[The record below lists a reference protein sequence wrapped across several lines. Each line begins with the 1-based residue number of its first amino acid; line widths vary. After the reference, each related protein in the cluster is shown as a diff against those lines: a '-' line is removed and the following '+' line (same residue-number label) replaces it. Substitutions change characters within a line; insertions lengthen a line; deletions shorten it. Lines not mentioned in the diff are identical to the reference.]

1 MKMNTHLNIEDV
13 AGSIVVPVWCGSER
27 GTAFFISPTKL
38 LTAFH
43 VVAEYVADDSDI
55 FISVNGITTECT
67 CEELA
72 KGKDIAILNCV
83 DYTNECTSLQLLASD
98 CRKGQVLSIVGYPE
112 ELGNGIDAFS
122 FSVMSVRS
130 VPSIPNQFD
139 IVVRRIDTLALSTY
153 MGMSGSPVINDF
165 GSVVGVV
172 TDELY
177 NSLGYTSIHSVMDN
191 LTEKG
196 IKFEANADLQD
207 TSDFG
212 LGTCFKHILKA
223 QEQAGSR
230 FSRDLQVDDED
241 TEKTISWFAGIGFDE
256 DLDRIVSD
264 FKNFSEKIR
273 AEKKKLEIEKF
284 RKKHFEKLIITKE
297 FIDEFYKLKNLRDN
311 HDTDF
316 SMHLFTAKEREQISG
331 IIFKARQYLDNLDFL
346 GKKGL
351 AVIGEAGCGKTFTL
365 CKVSEK
371 LCKKENVY
379 LFFGTDFSGNEMPL
393 DTILRKL
400 KWKQPNSFDLLNDK
414 MQKEEKYAIL
424 VIDAINEGAGM
435 YFWQEKLP
443 ILFKQLGKWN
453 RIKIIVSIRKQ
464 AGLTDV
470 WNKTIEGF
478 ERLSI
483 PGFKKDVRAAVTKF
497 FKYYDIDRDFDDF
510 NQIQAFSNP
519 LFLKIFC
526 EVYNESCYNELES
539 PDIIKIYNSYIYKRN
554 HSVSVGADVDP
565 RMNYT
570 KCLLDKIA
578 YYSLWNL
585 QCGDVSREKVKSYSY
600 HLCPYRMWSND
611 LLNNTLKANL
621 LMEYKTYDGKEWIT
635 FEYDSMG
642 DYLKANVLLKHKDD
656 DYSKLKFMCRL
667 IDFTHTEY
675 QTFID
680 STKIFNFI
688 KAFLS
693 IWNPPVRLWHQK
705 DIINGKLTRLF
716 IESLAYRNVS
726 NDHMKTDGT
735 IMKEILDTHPDFLQP
750 NVFINLLKNHNESV
764 IREFH
769 GKLLSM
775 RMSERD
781 TIWSAS
787 ANSFYYIDDELKRLW
802 NNNGINKKSLLVF
815 EVWLLSASY
824 PSVRFPA
831 LRHIVNQ
838 LEEIDSVDSVLYLID
853 AFKEVNDPYVLQ
865 GLYAAIYGYIVRIR
879 NSNLTISKKI
889 VELLY
894 SPHGLAPNDFVIRHW
909 TLKILEWQWH
919 LSSDNTYWTAAQP
932 PYNVPNSNPY
942 ENIPNENIPENF
954 FGTNHG
960 ADSLHRSLFV
970 WDFYRYIMG
979 GNTSDD
985 LDKFIGKDEK
995 HISIKDTAKA
1005 IALLIKN
1012 KYGWNEA
1019 LDEYDSN
1026 VPYESSHFH
1035 RTERIGK
1042 KYQWI
1047 GLSEVYAYLLNTCKL
1062 CRDRWSQK
1070 KDFRAVNYPWLVS
1083 NRIYLDPSLRE
1094 NDTLDDVVKDLFD
1107 EYPKDSTMEQSM
1119 KSWIDDEKC
1128 MPPFSP
1134 IQVDRDGGE
1143 WVVLQGYDTRKE
1155 NDDVEKEQT
1164 RERFLYYNTCLVDLK
1179 NKSIFAE
1186 WAKTANFYGRWMPES
1201 TGSIDFL
1208 WNDYPWANAYT
1219 SSIYEDGYV
1228 DEKIPCDVELTYE
1241 AELQEDFRG
1250 IQSEE
1255 NIASTV
1261 YAPCRDIMD
1270 SLELYTAERG
1280 IVRKSDNGEIVA
1292 INRLILGEC
1301 FHGLLI
1307 KRTFLNEYLKKQKK
1321 CLFYC
1326 LLGEKNLI
1334 SSPHY
1339 QILVRNDLTGAALY
1353 KDNDVAEMIQP
1364 LRFEPKEKPRENIEE
1379 EGEYDLGMPIEK
1391 WVSMSQKT
1399 SSEDFNELKKLA
1411 ELAKQEKKKKNGAK

>member
-1 MKMNTHLNIEDV
+1 MNTHLNIEDV

-55 FISVNGITTECT
+55 FISVNGITTECN

-72 KGKDIAILNCV
+72 KGRDIAILTCV
-83 DYTNECTSLQLLASD
+83 SYKNECSPYSLLASD
-98 CRKGQVLSIVGYPE
+98 CRKGQVLSVVGYPE
-112 ELGNGIDAFS
+112 ELGNGVDAFS
-122 FSVMSVRS
+122 FSVVNVRTIT
-130 VPSIPNQFD
+130 SIPNQFD
-139 IVVRRIDTLALSTY
+139 IVVRRIDTFALSTY
-153 MGMSGSPVINDF
+153 MGMSGSPVVNDF
-165 GSVVGVV
+165 GSVVGIV

-177 NSLGYTSIHSVMDN
+177 NSLGYTSIHSIMEN

-196 IKFEANADLQD
+196 IKYEDNADLED

-212 LGTCFKHILKA
+212 LGTCAKYILEA

-230 FSRDLQVDDED
+230 YSHDLQVDDKD
-241 TEKTISWFAGIGFDE
+241 TERIISRFAGIGFDD
-256 DLDRIVSD
+256 DLEIIANNY
-264 FKNFSEKIR
+264 KKFSETTR
-273 AEKKKLEIEKF
+273 EVKKKTEIEKF
-284 RKKHFEKLIITKE
+284 KKKYVDNQILTNE
-297 FIDEFYKLKNLRDN
+297 FVEELYQLKNLRDKSYS
-311 HDTDF
+311 D
-316 SMHLFTAKEREQISG
+316 SSVHLFTAKEREQISD
-331 IIFKARQYLDNLDFL
+331 IISKAKQYLRMQKYLDE
-346 GKKGL
+346 KGL
-351 AVIGEAGCGKTFTL
+351 AIVGDAGCGKTFTL
-365 CKVSEK
+365 CKISEK
-371 LCKKENVY
+371 LCKKENAY
-379 LFFGTDFSGNEMPL
+379 LLFGTDFSASEMPL
-393 DTILRKL
+393 ETILRKF
-400 KWKQPNSFDLLNDK
+400 KWKPSNSFDLLNDK
-414 MQKEEKYAIL
+414 MQKEGKFAIFI
-424 VIDAINEGAGM
+424 IDAINEGAGM

-443 ILFKQLGKWN
+443 TLLNQIRKWS

-464 AGLTDV
+464 AVQTDV
-470 WNKTIEGF
+470 MNETIEGF
-478 ERLSI
+478 TRLSI
-483 PGFKKDVRAAVTKF
+483 PGFRDVREAVKKF
-497 FKYYDIDRDFDDF
+497 FEHYNIDKDIDDF
-510 NQIQAFSNP
+510 NQIQSFSNP

-526 EVYNESCYNELES
+526 EAYSEAYYGDSKS
-539 PDIIKIYNSYIYKRN
+539 PNIIEIYKSYIYKRN
-554 HSVSVGADVDP
+554 HLVSVGADVDP

-716 IESLAYRNVS
+716 IESLAFRNVT
-726 NDHMKTDGT
+726 NDLMQTDGT
-735 IMKEILDTHPDFLQP
+735 IMEEILDANPHYLQP
-750 NVFINLLKNHNESV
+750 DVFINLLESHNESV
-764 IREFH
+764 ISEFH
-769 GKLLSM
+769 QKLLSM

-838 LEEIDSVDSVLYLID
+838 LEETDTVDEVLYLMSV
-853 AFKEVNDPYVLQ
+853 FKDVNDPYVLQ
-865 GLYAAIYGYIVRIR
+865 GLYAAIYGYIVRKR
-879 NSNLTISKKI
+879 NCNLSISKVI
-889 VELLY
+889 VEMLY
-894 SPHGLAPNDFVIRHW
+894 PKHGQAPNDFVLRHW
-909 TLKILEWQWH
+909 TLKILEWQRH
-919 LSSDNTYWTAAQP
+919 LSCDDTYWKAAQP
-932 PYNVPNSNPY
+932 PYDPPISNPY
-942 ENIPNENIPENF
+942 ENIPNEDIPEDF

-970 WDFYRYIMG
+970 WDFYRYTMG

-985 LDKFIGKDEK
+985 LDKFIGKDDK

-1019 LDEYDSN
+1019 LDEYDSS
-1026 VPYESSHFH
+1026 VPYESGHYH

-1047 GLSEVYAYLLNTCKL
+1047 GLSEVYAYLLDTCKL
-1062 CRDRWSQK
+1062 CKDRWSQK
-1070 KDFRAVNYPWLVS
+1070 KKFRTINYPWLVS
-1083 NRIYLDPSLRE
+1083 NHIYLDPSLRE
-1094 NDTLDDVVKDLFD
+1094 NDTLDDVVKNLFD

-1128 MPPFSP
+1128 MPPFNP
-1134 IQVDRDGGE
+1134 IQLDRDGGE

-1155 NDDVEKEQT
+1155 KDDVEKEQT

-1208 WNDYPWANAYT
+1208 WNDYPWANTYT

-1270 SLELYTAERG
+1270 SLGLYTAERG

-1292 INRLILGEC
+1292 INRLILGES

-1307 KRTFLNEYLKKQKK
+1307 KRTFLNEYLKKQRK
-1321 CLFYC
+1321 CLFFC

-1339 QILVRNDLTGAALY
+1339 KILVRHDLTGAALY

-1364 LRFEPKEKPRENIEE
+1364 LRFEPKEEPQKES
-1379 EGEYDLGMPIEK
+1379 EGEDEYGLGMPIEK
-1391 WVSMSQKT
+1391 WLAMPKQ
-1399 SSEDFNELKKLA
+1399 SSSAIIDRLKELA
-1411 ELAKQEKKKKNGAK
+1411 ELSKQSGAKE

>member
-55 FISVNGITTECT
+55 FISVNGITTECN

-72 KGKDIAILNCV
+72 KGRDIAILTCV
-83 DYTNECTSLQLLASD
+83 SYKNECSPYSLLASD
-98 CRKGQVLSIVGYPE
+98 CRKGQVLSVVGYPE
-112 ELGNGIDAFS
+112 ELGNGVDAFS
-122 FSVMSVRS
+122 FSVVNVRTIT
-130 VPSIPNQFD
+130 SIPNQFD
-139 IVVRRIDTLALSTY
+139 IVVRRIDTFALSTY
-153 MGMSGSPVINDF
+153 MGMSGSPVVNDF
-165 GSVVGVV
+165 GSVVGIV

-177 NSLGYTSIHSVMDN
+177 NSLGYTSIHSIMEN

-196 IKFEANADLQD
+196 IKYEDNADLED

-212 LGTCFKHILKA
+212 LGTCAKYILEA

-230 FSRDLQVDDED
+230 YSHDLQVDDKD
-241 TEKTISWFAGIGFDE
+241 TERIISRFAGIGFDD
-256 DLDRIVSD
+256 DLEIIANSY
-264 FKNFSEKIR
+264 KKFSETTR
-273 AEKKKLEIEKF
+273 EVKKKTEIEKF
-284 RKKHFEKLIITKE
+284 KKKYVDNQILTNE
-297 FIDEFYKLKNLRDN
+297 FVEELYQLKNLRDKSYS
-311 HDTDF
+311 D
-316 SMHLFTAKEREQISG
+316 SSVHLFTAKEREQISD
-331 IIFKARQYLDNLDFL
+331 IISKAKQYLRMQKYLDE
-346 GKKGL
+346 KGL
-351 AVIGEAGCGKTFTL
+351 AIVGDAGCGKTFTL
-365 CKVSEK
+365 CKISEK
-371 LCKKENVY
+371 LCKKENAY
-379 LFFGTDFSGNEMPL
+379 LLFGTDFSASEMPL
-393 DTILRKL
+393 ETILRKF
-400 KWKQPNSFDLLNDK
+400 KWKQSNSFDLLNDK
-414 MQKEEKYAIL
+414 MQKEGKFAIFI
-424 VIDAINEGAGM
+424 IDAINEGAGM

-443 ILFKQLGKWN
+443 TLLNQIRKWS

-464 AGLTDV
+464 AVQTDV
-470 WNKTIEGF
+470 LNETIEVF
-478 ERLSI
+478 TRLSI
-483 PGFKKDVRAAVTKF
+483 PGFRDVREAVKKF
-497 FKYYDIDRDFDDF
+497 FEHYNIDKDIDDF
-510 NQIQAFSNP
+510 NQIQSFSNP

-526 EVYNESCYNELES
+526 EAYSEAYYGDSKS
-539 PDIIKIYNSYIYKRN
+539 PNIIEIYKSYIYKRN
-554 HSVSVGADVDP
+554 HLVSVGADVDP

-716 IESLAYRNVS
+716 IESLAFRNVT
-726 NDHMKTDGT
+726 NDLMQTDGT
-735 IMKEILDTHPDFLQP
+735 IMEEILDANPHYLQP
-750 NVFINLLKNHNESV
+750 DVFINLLESHNESV
-764 IREFH
+764 ISEFH
-769 GKLLSM
+769 QKLLSM

-838 LEEIDSVDSVLYLID
+838 LEETDTVDEVLYLMSV
-853 AFKEVNDPYVLQ
+853 FKDVNDPYVLQ
-865 GLYAAIYGYIVRIR
+865 GLYAAIYGYIVRKR
-879 NSNLTISKKI
+879 NCNLSISKLI
-889 VELLY
+889 VEMLY
-894 SPHGLAPNDFVIRHW
+894 PKHGQAPNDFVLRHW
-909 TLKILEWQWH
+909 TLKILEWQRH
-919 LSSDNTYWTAAQP
+919 LSCNDTYWKAAQP
-932 PYNVPNSNPY
+932 PYDPPITNPY
-942 ENIPNENIPENF
+942 ENIPNEDIPEDF

-970 WDFYRYIMG
+970 WDFYRYTMG

-985 LDKFIGKDEK
+985 LDKFIGKDDK

-1019 LDEYDSN
+1019 LDEYDSS
-1026 VPYESSHFH
+1026 VPYESGHYH

-1047 GLSEVYAYLLNTCKL
+1047 GLSEVYAYLLDTCKL
-1062 CRDRWSQK
+1062 CKDRWSQK
-1070 KDFRAVNYPWLVS
+1070 KVFRAVNYPWLVS

-1094 NDTLDDVVKDLFD
+1094 NDTLDDVVKSLFD
-1107 EYPKDSTMEQSM
+1107 EYPKDSTMEQNI

-1128 MPPFSP
+1128 MPPFNP
-1134 IQVDRDGGE
+1134 IQLDCDGSE

-1155 NDDVEKEQT
+1155 KDDVEKEQT

-1208 WNDYPWANAYT
+1208 WNDYPWANTYT

-1270 SLELYTAERG
+1270 SLGLYTAERG

-1292 INRLILGEC
+1292 INRLILGES

-1307 KRTFLNEYLKKQKK
+1307 KRTFLNEYLKKQRK

-1334 SSPHY
+1334 SAPHY

-1364 LRFEPKEKPRENIEE
+1364 LRFEPKEEPQKES
-1379 EGEYDLGMPIEK
+1379 EGEDEYGLGMPIEK
-1391 WVSMSQKT
+1391 WLAMPKQN
-1399 SSEDFNELKKLA
+1399 SSALFDRLKELA
-1411 ELAKQEKKKKNGAK
+1411 ELSKQNGAKE

>member
-55 FISVNGITTECT
+55 FISVNGLTTECT

-72 KGKDIAILNCV
+72 KGRDIAILTCV
-83 DYTNECTSLQLLASD
+83 SYKNECSPYSLLASD
-98 CRKGQVLSIVGYPE
+98 CRKGQVLSVVGYPE

-122 FSVMSVRS
+122 FSVVNVRS
-130 VPSIPNQFD
+130 ITSIPNQFD
-139 IVVRRIDTLALSTY
+139 MVVRRIDTFALSTY
-153 MGMSGSPVINDF
+153 MGLSGSPVVNDF
-165 GSVVGVV
+165 GSVVGIV

-177 NSLGYTSIHSVMDN
+177 NSLGYTSIHSIMEN

-196 IKFEANADLQD
+196 IKYEDNADLED

-212 LGTCFKHILKA
+212 LGTCAKYILEA

-230 FSRDLQVDDED
+230 YSRDLQVDDKD
-241 TEKTISWFAGIGFDE
+241 TERIISRFAGIGFDD
-256 DLDRIVSD
+256 DLENIANDY
-264 FKNFSEKIR
+264 KNFSETIR
-273 AEKKKLEIEKF
+273 EAKKKTEIEKF
-284 RKKHFEKLIITKE
+284 KKLHIENQIISDIFVE
-297 FIDEFYKLKNLRDN
+297 GLYQLKNLRDK
-311 HDTDF
+311 
-316 SMHLFTAKEREQISG
+316 SYSESSVHLFTAKERERISD
-331 IIFKARQYLDNLDFL
+331 IISKAKQYLRMQKYLNE
-346 GKKGL
+346 KGL
-351 AVIGEAGCGKTFTL
+351 AIVGDAGCGKTFTL
-365 CKVSEK
+365 CKISEK
-371 LCKKENVY
+371 LCKKENAY
-379 LFFGTDFSGNEMPL
+379 LLFGTDFSASEMPL
-393 DTILRKL
+393 ETILRKF

-414 MQKEEKYAIL
+414 MQKKGKFAIFI
-424 VIDAINEGAGM
+424 IDAINEGAGM

-443 ILFKQLGKWN
+443 TLLNQIRKWS

-464 AGLTDV
+464 AVQTDV
-470 WNKTIEGF
+470 LNETIEGF
-478 ERLSI
+478 TRLSI
-483 PGFKKDVRAAVTKF
+483 PGFRDVREAVKKF
-497 FKYYDIDRDFDDF
+497 FEHYNIDKDIDDF
-510 NQIQAFSNP
+510 NQIQSFSNP

-526 EVYNESCYNELES
+526 ETYSEAYYGDSKYPN
-539 PDIIKIYNSYIYKRN
+539 IIEIYKSYIYKRN
-554 HSVSVGADVDP
+554 HLISVGTDADP

-570 KCLLDKIA
+570 KCLLERIA

-585 QCGDVSREKVKSYSY
+585 QCGDIAREKAKSYSY
-600 HLCPYRMWSND
+600 RLCPYRMWSKD
-611 LLNNTLKANL
+611 LLNNTLRANL
-621 LMEYKTYDGKEWIT
+621 LMEYKTYDGSEWIT

-642 DYLKANVLLKHKDD
+642 DYLKADVLLRHKDD
-656 DYSKLKFMCRL
+656 DYSKLKFLCRL
-667 IDFTHTEY
+667 IDFTTAEY
-675 QTFID
+675 QTRTD
-680 STKIFNFI
+680 NTKIFNFI

-693 IWNPPVRLWHQK
+693 IWNPPVGLWHHK
-705 DIINGKLTRLF
+705 EIINGKLTELF
-716 IESLAYRNVS
+716 IESLAFRNVT
-726 NDHMKTDGT
+726 NDLMQTDGT
-735 IMKEILDTHPDFLQP
+735 IMEEILDANPHYLQP
-750 NVFINLLKNHNESV
+750 DVFINLLESYNESV
-764 IREFH
+764 ISEFH
-769 GKLLSM
+769 QKLLSM

-838 LEEIDSVDSVLYLID
+838 LEETDTVDEVLYLMSV
-853 AFKEVNDPYVLQ
+853 FKDVNDPYVLQ
-865 GLYAAIYGYIVRIR
+865 GLYAAIYGYIVRKR
-879 NSNLTISKKI
+879 NCNLSISKVI
-889 VELLY
+889 VEMLY
-894 SPHGLAPNDFVIRHW
+894 PKHGQAPNDFVLRHW

-919 LSSDNTYWTAAQP
+919 LSCDDTYWKAAQP
-932 PYNVPNSNPY
+932 PYDPPISNPY
-942 ENIPNENIPENF
+942 ENIPNEDIPEDF

-995 HISIKDTAKA
+995 HISIKVTAKA

-1012 KYGWNEA
+1012 KYGWNKA

-1026 VPYESSHFH
+1026 VPYESGHFH

-1047 GLSEVYAYLLNTCKL
+1047 GLSEVYAYLLDTCKL
-1062 CRDRWSQK
+1062 CKDKWSRNK
-1070 KDFRAVNYPWLVS
+1070 EFWAVNYPWLVS
-1083 NRIYLDPSLRE
+1083 NHIYLDPSLRE
-1094 NDTLDDVVKDLFD
+1094 NDSLDDIVKDLFD
-1107 EYPKDSTMEQSM
+1107 EYSKDSTMELSM
-1119 KSWIDDEKC
+1119 ETWKNEEKG
-1128 MPPFSP
+1128 MPPFEP
-1134 IQVDRDGGE
+1134 IQVDRDGCE
-1143 WVVLQGYDTRKE
+1143 WVVLQGYDTRTE
-1155 NDDVEKEQT
+1155 NDDLEKEQI

-1179 NKSIFAE
+1179 NKYVFTE

-1201 TGSIDFL
+1201 TGSIDYL
-1208 WNDYPWANAYT
+1208 WNDYPWANSYK
-1219 SSIYEDGYV
+1219 SSVYEDGYV
-1228 DEKIPCDVELTYE
+1228 DEKIPCDVELAYE

-1261 YAPCRDIMD
+1261 YAPCRDIID
-1270 SLELYTAERG
+1270 SLGLYTAERG

-1292 INRLILGEC
+1292 INRLILGES

-1307 KRTFLNEYLKKQKK
+1307 KRTFLNEYLKKQRK

-1364 LRFEPKEKPRENIEE
+1364 LRFEPKEEPQKEP
-1379 EGEYDLGMPIEK
+1379 EGEDEYGLGMPIEK
-1391 WVSMSQKT
+1391 WLDMPKQN
-1399 SSEDFNELKKLA
+1399 SSGIIDRLKELA
-1411 ELAKQEKKKKNGAK
+1411 ELSNQNGAKE

>member
-13 AGSIVVPVWCGSER
+13 AGSIVVPVWCGSEK

-72 KGKDIAILNCV
+72 KGRDIAILTCV
-83 DYTNECTSLQLLASD
+83 SYINECSPYSLLSSD

-122 FSVMSVRS
+122 FSVVNVRTIT
-130 VPSIPNQFD
+130 SIPNQFD
-139 IVVRRIDTLALSTY
+139 IVVRRIDKFALSTY
-153 MGMSGSPVINDF
+153 MGMSGSPVVNDF
-165 GSVVGVV
+165 GSVVGIV

-177 NSLGYTSIHSVMDN
+177 NSLGYTSIHSIMEN

-196 IKFEANADLQD
+196 IKYEDNADLED

-212 LGTCFKHILKA
+212 LGTCAKYILEA

-230 FSRDLQVDDED
+230 YSRDLQVDDKD
-241 TEKTISWFAGIGFDE
+241 TERIISRFAGIGFDD
-256 DLDRIVSD
+256 DLENISNDY
-264 FKNFSEKIR
+264 KNFSEIIR
-273 AEKKKLEIEKF
+273 EAKKKTEIEKF
-284 RKKHFEKLIITKE
+284 KKQHIENLIISNKFVE
-297 FIDEFYKLKNLRDN
+297 GLYQLKNLRDK
-311 HDTDF
+311 
-316 SMHLFTAKEREQISG
+316 SYSESSVHLFTAKERKQISD
-331 IIFKARQYLDNLDFL
+331 IISKADQYLRMQKYLSE
-346 GKKGL
+346 KGL
-351 AVIGEAGCGKTFTL
+351 AIVGDAGCGKTFTL
-365 CKVSEK
+365 CKISEK
-371 LCKKENVY
+371 LCKKENAY
-379 LFFGTDFSGNEMPL
+379 LLFGTDFSGSEMPL
-393 DTILRKL
+393 ETILRKL

-414 MQKEEKYAIL
+414 MLKEGKFAIFI
-424 VIDAINEGAGM
+424 IDAINEGAGM

-443 ILFKQLGKWN
+443 TLLNQIRKWS

-464 AGLTDV
+464 TVQTDV
-470 WNKTIEGF
+470 LNETIEGF
-478 ERLSI
+478 TRLPI
-483 PGFKKDVRAAVTKF
+483 PGFKDVRVAVKKF
-497 FKYYDIDRDFDDF
+497 FEHYNLDKDIDDF

-526 EVYNESCYNELES
+526 EAYSEAYYRDSES
-539 PDIIKIYNSYIYKRN
+539 PNIIEIYKSYIYKRN
-554 HSVSVGADVDP
+554 HVVSVGADADP

-570 KCLLDKIA
+570 KCLLERIA

-585 QCGDVSREKVKSYSY
+585 QCGDIPREKAKSYSY
-600 HLCPYRMWSND
+600 RLCPYRMWSKD
-611 LLNNTLKANL
+611 LLYNTLRANL
-621 LMEYKTYDGKEWIT
+621 LMEYKTYDGREWIT

-642 DYLKANVLLKHKDD
+642 DYLKADVLLRHKDD
-656 DYSKLKFMCRL
+656 DYSKLKFLCRL
-667 IDFTHTEY
+667 VDFTTAEY
-675 QTFID
+675 QTSTD
-680 STKIFNFI
+680 KTKIFNFI

-693 IWNPPVRLWHQK
+693 IWNPPVGLWHHK
-705 DIINGKLTRLF
+705 EIINGKLTELF
-716 IESLAYRNVS
+716 IESLAFRNVT
-726 NDHMKTDGT
+726 NDLMQTDGT
-735 IMKEILDTHPDFLQP
+735 IMEKILDANPHYLQP
-750 NVFINLLKNHNESV
+750 DVFINLLESHNESV
-764 IREFH
+764 ISEFH
-769 GKLLSM
+769 QKLLSM
-775 RMSERD
+775 GMSERD

-838 LEEIDSVDSVLYLID
+838 LEETDIVDEVLYLMSV
-853 AFKEVNDPYVLQ
+853 FKNVNDPYVLQ
-865 GLYAAIYGYIVRIR
+865 GLYAAIYGYIVRKR
-879 NSNLTISKKI
+879 NTNLSISRMI
-889 VELLY
+889 VESFY
-894 SPHGLAPNDFVIRHW
+894 SKHGQAPYDFVLRHW

-919 LSSDNTYWTAAQP
+919 LSCDDTYWKAAQP
-932 PYNVPNSNPY
+932 PYNPPISNPY
-942 ENIPNENIPENF
+942 ENIPNEDIPENF

-970 WDFYRYIMG
+970 WDFYRYTMG
-979 GNTSDD
+979 GNTSAD
-985 LDKFIGKDEK
+985 LDKFIGKDNK

-1019 LDEYDSN
+1019 LDEYDSS
-1026 VPYESSHFH
+1026 VPYESGHYH

-1047 GLSEVYAYLLNTCKL
+1047 GLSEVYAYLLDTCKV
-1062 CRDRWSQK
+1062 CKDRWSK
-1070 KDFRAVNYPWLVS
+1070 KKKFRTINYPWLVS
-1083 NRIYLDPSLRE
+1083 NHIYLDPSLRE
-1094 NDTLDDVVKDLFD
+1094 NDTLDDVVKGLFD

-1128 MPPFSP
+1128 MPPFNP

-1208 WNDYPWANAYT
+1208 WNDYPWSNTYT
-1219 SSIYEDGYV
+1219 SSLYEDGCV

-1250 IQSEE
+1250 VQSEE

-1261 YAPCRDIMD
+1261 YAPCRSIMD
-1270 SLELYTAERG
+1270 SLGLYTAERG

-1292 INRLILGEC
+1292 INRLILGES

-1307 KRTFLNEYLKKQKK
+1307 KRTFLNEYLKKQRK

-1364 LRFEPKEKPRENIEE
+1364 LRFEPKEEPQKEP
-1379 EGEYDLGMPIEK
+1379 EGEDEYGLGMPIEK
-1391 WVSMSQKT
+1391 WLAMPKLSP
-1399 SSEDFNELKKLA
+1399 SSIIDRLKELA
-1411 ELAKQEKKKKNGAK
+1411 ELSKQNGAKE

>member
-1 MKMNTHLNIEDV
+1 MNTHLNIEDV

-55 FISVNGITTECT
+55 FISVNGITTECN

-72 KGKDIAILNCV
+72 KGRDIAILTCV
-83 DYTNECTSLQLLASD
+83 SYKNECSPYSLLASD
-98 CRKGQVLSIVGYPE
+98 CRKGQVLSVVGYPE
-112 ELGNGIDAFS
+112 ELGNGVDAFS
-122 FSVMSVRS
+122 FSVVNVRTIT
-130 VPSIPNQFD
+130 SIPNQFD
-139 IVVRRIDTLALSTY
+139 IVVRRIDTFALSTY
-153 MGMSGSPVINDF
+153 MGMSGSPVVNDF
-165 GSVVGVV
+165 GSVVGIV

-177 NSLGYTSIHSVMDN
+177 NSLGYTSIHSIMEN

-196 IKFEANADLQD
+196 IKYEDNADLED

-212 LGTCFKHILKA
+212 LGTCAKYILEA

-230 FSRDLQVDDED
+230 YSHDLQVDDKD
-241 TEKTISWFAGIGFDE
+241 TERIISRFAGIGFDD
-256 DLDRIVSD
+256 DLEIIANSY
-264 FKNFSEKIR
+264 KKFSETTR
-273 AEKKKLEIEKF
+273 EVKKKTEIEKF
-284 RKKHFEKLIITKE
+284 KKKYVDNQILTNE
-297 FIDEFYKLKNLRDN
+297 FVEELYQLKNLRDKSYS
-311 HDTDF
+311 D
-316 SMHLFTAKEREQISG
+316 SSVHLFTAKEREQISD
-331 IIFKARQYLDNLDFL
+331 IISKAKQYLRMQKYLDE
-346 GKKGL
+346 KGL
-351 AVIGEAGCGKTFTL
+351 AIVGDAGCGKTFTL
-365 CKVSEK
+365 CKISEK
-371 LCKKENVY
+371 LCKKENAY
-379 LFFGTDFSGNEMPL
+379 LLFGTDFSASEMPL
-393 DTILRKL
+393 ETILRKF
-400 KWKQPNSFDLLNDK
+400 KWKQSNSFDLLNDK
-414 MQKEEKYAIL
+414 MQKEGKFAIFI
-424 VIDAINEGAGM
+424 IDAINEGAGM

-443 ILFKQLGKWN
+443 TLLNQIRKWS

-464 AGLTDV
+464 AVQTDV
-470 WNKTIEGF
+470 LNETIEGF
-478 ERLSI
+478 TRLSI
-483 PGFKKDVRAAVTKF
+483 PGFRDVREAVKKF
-497 FKYYDIDRDFDDF
+497 FEHYNIDKDIDDF
-510 NQIQAFSNP
+510 NQIQSFSNP

-526 EVYNESCYNELES
+526 EAYSEAYYGDSKS
-539 PDIIKIYNSYIYKRN
+539 PNIIEIYKSYIYKRN
-554 HSVSVGADVDP
+554 HLVSVGADVDP

-716 IESLAYRNVS
+716 IESLAFRNVT
-726 NDHMKTDGT
+726 NDLMQTDGT
-735 IMKEILDTHPDFLQP
+735 IMEEILDANPHYLQP
-750 NVFINLLKNHNESV
+750 DVFINLLESHNESV
-764 IREFH
+764 ISEFH
-769 GKLLSM
+769 QKLLSM

-838 LEEIDSVDSVLYLID
+838 LEETDTVDEVLYLMSV
-853 AFKEVNDPYVLQ
+853 FKDVNDPYVLQ
-865 GLYAAIYGYIVRIR
+865 GLYAAIYGYIVRKR
-879 NSNLTISKKI
+879 NCNLSISKLI
-889 VELLY
+889 VEMLY
-894 SPHGLAPNDFVIRHW
+894 PKHGQAPNDFVLRHW
-909 TLKILEWQWH
+909 TLKILEWQRH
-919 LSSDNTYWTAAQP
+919 LSCNDTYWKAAQP
-932 PYNVPNSNPY
+932 PYDPPITNPY
-942 ENIPNENIPENF
+942 ENIPNEDIPEDF

-970 WDFYRYIMG
+970 WDFYRYTMG

-985 LDKFIGKDEK
+985 LDKFIGKDDK

-1019 LDEYDSN
+1019 LDEYDSS
-1026 VPYESSHFH
+1026 VPYESGHYH

-1047 GLSEVYAYLLNTCKL
+1047 GLSEVYAYLLDTCKL
-1062 CRDRWSQK
+1062 CKDRWSQK
-1070 KDFRAVNYPWLVS
+1070 KVFRAVNYPWLVS

-1094 NDTLDDVVKDLFD
+1094 NDTLDDVVKSLFD
-1107 EYPKDSTMEQSM
+1107 EYPKDSTMEQNI

-1128 MPPFSP
+1128 MPPFNP
-1134 IQVDRDGGE
+1134 IQLDCDGSE

-1155 NDDVEKEQT
+1155 KDDVEKEQT

-1208 WNDYPWANAYT
+1208 WNDYPWANTYT

-1270 SLELYTAERG
+1270 SLGLYTAERG

-1292 INRLILGEC
+1292 INRLILGES

-1307 KRTFLNEYLKKQKK
+1307 KRTFLNEYLKKQRK

-1334 SSPHY
+1334 SAPHY

-1364 LRFEPKEKPRENIEE
+1364 LRFEPKEEPQQES
-1379 EGEYDLGMPIEK
+1379 EGEDEYGLGMPIEK
-1391 WVSMSQKT
+1391 WLAMPKQN
-1399 SSEDFNELKKLA
+1399 SSALFDRLKELA
-1411 ELAKQEKKKKNGAK
+1411 ELSKQNGAKE

>member
-55 FISVNGITTECT
+55 FISVNGITTECN

-72 KGKDIAILNCV
+72 KGRDIAILTCV
-83 DYTNECTSLQLLASD
+83 SYKNECSPYSLLASD
-98 CRKGQVLSIVGYPE
+98 CRKGQVLSVVGYPE
-112 ELGNGIDAFS
+112 ELGNGVDAFS
-122 FSVMSVRS
+122 FSVVNVRTIT
-130 VPSIPNQFD
+130 SIPNQFD
-139 IVVRRIDTLALSTY
+139 IVVRRIDTFALSTY
-153 MGMSGSPVINDF
+153 MGMSGSPVVNDF
-165 GSVVGVV
+165 GSVVGIV

-177 NSLGYTSIHSVMDN
+177 NSLGYTSIHSIMEN

-196 IKFEANADLQD
+196 IKYEDNADLED

-212 LGTCFKHILKA
+212 LGTCAKYILEA

-230 FSRDLQVDDED
+230 YSHDLQVDDKD
-241 TEKTISWFAGIGFDE
+241 TERIISRFAGIGFDD
-256 DLDRIVSD
+256 DLEIIANNY
-264 FKNFSEKIR
+264 KKFSETTR
-273 AEKKKLEIEKF
+273 EVKKKTEIEKF
-284 RKKHFEKLIITKE
+284 KKKYVDNQILTNE
-297 FIDEFYKLKNLRDN
+297 FVEELYQLKNLRDKSYS
-311 HDTDF
+311 D
-316 SMHLFTAKEREQISG
+316 SSVHLFTAKEREQISD
-331 IIFKARQYLDNLDFL
+331 IISKAKQYLRMQKYLDE
-346 GKKGL
+346 KGL
-351 AVIGEAGCGKTFTL
+351 AIVGDAGCGKTFTL
-365 CKVSEK
+365 CKISEK
-371 LCKKENVY
+371 LCKKENAY
-379 LFFGTDFSGNEMPL
+379 LLFGTDFSASEMPL
-393 DTILRKL
+393 ETILRKF
-400 KWKQPNSFDLLNDK
+400 KWKQSNSFNLLNDK
-414 MQKEEKYAIL
+414 MQKEGKFAIFI
-424 VIDAINEGAGM
+424 IDAINEGAGM

-443 ILFKQLGKWN
+443 TLLNQIRKWS

-464 AGLTDV
+464 AVQTDV
-470 WNKTIEGF
+470 LNETIEGF
-478 ERLSI
+478 TRLSI
-483 PGFKKDVRAAVTKF
+483 PGFRDVREAVKKF
-497 FKYYDIDRDFDDF
+497 FEHYNIDKDIDDF
-510 NQIQAFSNP
+510 NQIQSFSNP

-526 EVYNESCYNELES
+526 EAYSEAYYRDSKS
-539 PDIIKIYNSYIYKRN
+539 PNIIEIYKSYIYKRN
-554 HSVSVGADVDP
+554 HLVSVGADVDP

-642 DYLKANVLLKHKDD
+642 DYLKANVLLKYKDD

-716 IESLAYRNVS
+716 IESLAFRNVT
-726 NDHMKTDGT
+726 NDLMRTDGT
-735 IMKEILDTHPDFLQP
+735 IMEEILDANPHYLQP
-750 NVFINLLKNHNESV
+750 DVFINLLESHNESV
-764 IREFH
+764 ISEFH
-769 GKLLSM
+769 QKLLSM

-838 LEEIDSVDSVLYLID
+838 LEDTDTVDEVLYLMSV
-853 AFKEVNDPYVLQ
+853 FKDVNDPYVLQ
-865 GLYAAIYGYIVRIR
+865 GLYAAIYGYIVRKR
-879 NSNLTISKKI
+879 NCNLSISKVI
-889 VELLY
+889 VEMLY
-894 SPHGLAPNDFVIRHW
+894 PKHGQAPNDFVLRHW
-909 TLKILEWQWH
+909 TLKILEWQRH
-919 LSSDNTYWTAAQP
+919 LSCDDTYWKAAQP
-932 PYNVPNSNPY
+932 PYDPPISNPY
-942 ENIPNENIPENF
+942 GNIPNEDIPEDF

-970 WDFYRYIMG
+970 WDFYRYTMG

-985 LDKFIGKDEK
+985 LDKFIGKDDK

-1019 LDEYDSN
+1019 LDEYDSS
-1026 VPYESSHFH
+1026 VPYESGHYH

-1047 GLSEVYAYLLNTCKL
+1047 GLSEVYAYLLDTCKL
-1062 CRDRWSQK
+1062 CKDRWSQK
-1070 KDFRAVNYPWLVS
+1070 KKFRTINYPWLVS
-1083 NRIYLDPSLRE
+1083 NHIYLDPSLRE
-1094 NDTLDDVVKDLFD
+1094 NDTLDDVVKNLFD

-1128 MPPFSP
+1128 MPPFNP
-1134 IQVDRDGGE
+1134 IQLDRDGGE

-1155 NDDVEKEQT
+1155 KDDVEKEQT

-1208 WNDYPWANAYT
+1208 WNDYPWANTYT

-1270 SLELYTAERG
+1270 SLGLYTAERG

-1292 INRLILGEC
+1292 INRLILGES

-1307 KRTFLNEYLKKQKK
+1307 KRTFLNEYLKKQRK
-1321 CLFYC
+1321 CLFFC

-1334 SSPHY
+1334 SSPNY
-1339 QILVRNDLTGAALY
+1339 QILVRHDLTGAALY

-1364 LRFEPKEKPRENIEE
+1364 LRFEPKKEPQKESEDE
-1379 EGEYDLGMPIEK
+1379 DEYGLGMPIEK
-1391 WVSMSQKT
+1391 WLAMPKQN
-1399 SSEDFNELKKLA
+1399 SSALFDRLKELA
-1411 ELAKQEKKKKNGAK
+1411 ELSKQNGAKE

>member
-13 AGSIVVPVWCGSER
+13 AGSIVVPVWCGSEK

-72 KGKDIAILNCV
+72 KGRDIAILTCV
-83 DYTNECTSLQLLASD
+83 SYINECSPYSLLSSD

-122 FSVMSVRS
+122 FSVVNVRTIT
-130 VPSIPNQFD
+130 SIPNQFD
-139 IVVRRIDTLALSTY
+139 IVVRRIDKFALSTY
-153 MGMSGSPVINDF
+153 MGMSGSPVVNDF
-165 GSVVGVV
+165 GSVVGIV

-177 NSLGYTSIHSVMDN
+177 NSLGYTSIHSIMEN

-196 IKFEANADLQD
+196 IKYEDNADLED

-212 LGTCFKHILKA
+212 LGTCAKYILEA

-230 FSRDLQVDDED
+230 YSRDLQVDDKD
-241 TEKTISWFAGIGFDE
+241 TERIISRFAGIGFDD
-256 DLDRIVSD
+256 DLENISNDY
-264 FKNFSEKIR
+264 KNFSEIIR
-273 AEKKKLEIEKF
+273 EAKKKTEIEKF
-284 RKKHFEKLIITKE
+284 KKQHIENLIISNKFVE
-297 FIDEFYKLKNLRDN
+297 GLYQLKNLRDK
-311 HDTDF
+311 
-316 SMHLFTAKEREQISG
+316 SYSESSVHLFTAKERKQISD
-331 IIFKARQYLDNLDFL
+331 IISKADQYLRMQKYLSE
-346 GKKGL
+346 KGL
-351 AVIGEAGCGKTFTL
+351 AIVGDAGCGKTFTL
-365 CKVSEK
+365 CKISEK
-371 LCKKENVY
+371 LCKKENAY
-379 LFFGTDFSGNEMPL
+379 LLFGTDFSGSEMPL
-393 DTILRKL
+393 ETILRKL

-414 MQKEEKYAIL
+414 MLKEGKFAIFI
-424 VIDAINEGAGM
+424 IDAINEGAGM

-443 ILFKQLGKWN
+443 TLLNQIRKWS

-464 AGLTDV
+464 TVQTDV
-470 WNKTIEGF
+470 LNETIEGF
-478 ERLSI
+478 TRLPI
-483 PGFKKDVRAAVTKF
+483 PGFKDVRVAVKKF
-497 FKYYDIDRDFDDF
+497 FEHYNLDKDIDDF

-526 EVYNESCYNELES
+526 EAYSEAYYRDSES
-539 PDIIKIYNSYIYKRN
+539 PNIIEIYKSYIYKRN
-554 HSVSVGADVDP
+554 HVVSVGADADP

-570 KCLLDKIA
+570 KCLLERIA

-585 QCGDVSREKVKSYSY
+585 QCGDIPREKAKSYSY
-600 HLCPYRMWSND
+600 RLCPYRMWSKD
-611 LLNNTLKANL
+611 LLYNTLRANL
-621 LMEYKTYDGKEWIT
+621 LMEYKTYDGREWIT

-642 DYLKANVLLKHKDD
+642 DYLKADVLLRHKDD
-656 DYSKLKFMCRL
+656 DYSKLKFLCRL
-667 IDFTHTEY
+667 VDFTTAEY
-675 QTFID
+675 QTSTD
-680 STKIFNFI
+680 KTKIFNFI

-693 IWNPPVRLWHQK
+693 IWNPPVGLWHHK
-705 DIINGKLTRLF
+705 EIINGKLTELF
-716 IESLAYRNVS
+716 IESLAFRNVT
-726 NDHMKTDGT
+726 NDLMQTDGT
-735 IMKEILDTHPDFLQP
+735 IMEKILDANPHYLQP
-750 NVFINLLKNHNESV
+750 DVFINLLESHNESV
-764 IREFH
+764 ISEFH
-769 GKLLSM
+769 QKLLSM
-775 RMSERD
+775 GMSERD

-838 LEEIDSVDSVLYLID
+838 LEETDIVDEVLYLMSV
-853 AFKEVNDPYVLQ
+853 FKNVNDPYVLQ
-865 GLYAAIYGYIVRIR
+865 GLYAAIYGYIVRKR
-879 NSNLTISKKI
+879 NTNLSISRMI
-889 VELLY
+889 VESFY
-894 SPHGLAPNDFVIRHW
+894 SKHGQAPYDFVLRHW

-919 LSSDNTYWTAAQP
+919 LSCDDTYWKAAQP
-932 PYNVPNSNPY
+932 PYNPPISNLY
-942 ENIPNENIPENF
+942 ENIPNEDIPENF

-970 WDFYRYIMG
+970 WDFYRYTMG

-985 LDKFIGKDEK
+985 LDKFIGKDNK

-1019 LDEYDSN
+1019 LDEYDSS
-1026 VPYESSHFH
+1026 VPYESGHYH

-1047 GLSEVYAYLLNTCKL
+1047 GLSEVYAYLLDTCKV
-1062 CRDRWSQK
+1062 CKDRWSK
-1070 KDFRAVNYPWLVS
+1070 KKKFRTINYPWLVS
-1083 NRIYLDPSLRE
+1083 NHIYLDPSLRE
-1094 NDTLDDVVKDLFD
+1094 NDTLDDVVKGLFD

-1128 MPPFSP
+1128 MPPFNP

-1208 WNDYPWANAYT
+1208 WNDYPWSNTYT
-1219 SSIYEDGYV
+1219 SSLYEDGCV

-1250 IQSEE
+1250 VQSEE

-1261 YAPCRDIMD
+1261 YAPCRSIMD
-1270 SLELYTAERG
+1270 SLGLYTAERG

-1292 INRLILGEC
+1292 INRLILGES

-1307 KRTFLNEYLKKQKK
+1307 KRTFLNEYLKKQRK

-1339 QILVRNDLTGAALY
+1339 QILVRHDLTGAALY

-1364 LRFEPKEKPRENIEE
+1364 LRFEPKEEPQKEP
-1379 EGEYDLGMPIEK
+1379 EGEDEYGLGMPIEK
-1391 WVSMSQKT
+1391 WLAMPKLSP
-1399 SSEDFNELKKLA
+1399 SSIIDRLKELA
-1411 ELAKQEKKKKNGAK
+1411 ELSKQNGAKE

>member
-55 FISVNGITTECT
+55 FISVNGITTECN

-72 KGKDIAILNCV
+72 KGRDIAILTCV
-83 DYTNECTSLQLLASD
+83 SYKNECSPYSLLASD
-98 CRKGQVLSIVGYPE
+98 CRKGQVLSVVGYPE
-112 ELGNGIDAFS
+112 ELGNGVDAFS
-122 FSVMSVRS
+122 FSVVNVRTIT
-130 VPSIPNQFD
+130 SIPNQFD
-139 IVVRRIDTLALSTY
+139 IVVRRIDPFALSTY
-153 MGMSGSPVINDF
+153 MGMSGSPVVNDF
-165 GSVVGVV
+165 GSVVGIV

-177 NSLGYTSIHSVMDN
+177 NSLGYTSIHSIMEN

-196 IKFEANADLQD
+196 IKYEDNADLED

-212 LGTCFKHILKA
+212 LGTCAKYILEA

-230 FSRDLQVDDED
+230 YSHDLQVDDKD
-241 TEKTISWFAGIGFDE
+241 TERIISRFAGIGFDD
-256 DLDRIVSD
+256 DLEIIANNY
-264 FKNFSEKIR
+264 KKFSETTR
-273 AEKKKLEIEKF
+273 EVKKKTEIEKF
-284 RKKHFEKLIITKE
+284 KKKYVDNQILTNE
-297 FIDEFYKLKNLRDN
+297 FVEELYQLKNLRDKSYS
-311 HDTDF
+311 D
-316 SMHLFTAKEREQISG
+316 SSVHLFTAKEREQISD
-331 IIFKARQYLDNLDFL
+331 IISKAKQYLRMQKYLDE
-346 GKKGL
+346 KGL
-351 AVIGEAGCGKTFTL
+351 AIVGDAGCGKTFTL
-365 CKVSEK
+365 CKISEK
-371 LCKKENVY
+371 LCKKENAY
-379 LFFGTDFSGNEMPL
+379 LLFGTDFSASEMPL
-393 DTILRKL
+393 ETILRKF
-400 KWKQPNSFDLLNDK
+400 KWKQSNSFDLLNDK
-414 MQKEEKYAIL
+414 MQKEGKFAIFI
-424 VIDAINEGAGM
+424 IDAINEGAGM

-443 ILFKQLGKWN
+443 TLLNQIRKWS

-464 AGLTDV
+464 AVQTDV
-470 WNKTIEGF
+470 LNETIEGF
-478 ERLSI
+478 TRLSI
-483 PGFKKDVRAAVTKF
+483 PGFRDVREAVKKF
-497 FKYYDIDRDFDDF
+497 FEHYNIDKDIDDF
-510 NQIQAFSNP
+510 NQIQSFSNP
-519 LFLKIFC
+519 LFLKILC
-526 EVYNESCYNELES
+526 EAYSEAYYGDSKS
-539 PDIIKIYNSYIYKRN
+539 PNIIEIYKSYIYKRN
-554 HSVSVGADVDP
+554 HLVSVGADVDP

-716 IESLAYRNVS
+716 IESLAFRNVT
-726 NDHMKTDGT
+726 NDLMQTDGT
-735 IMKEILDTHPDFLQP
+735 IMEEILDANPHYLQP
-750 NVFINLLKNHNESV
+750 DVFINLLESHNESV
-764 IREFH
+764 ISEFH
-769 GKLLSM
+769 QKLLSM

-838 LEEIDSVDSVLYLID
+838 LEETDTVDEVLYLMSV
-853 AFKEVNDPYVLQ
+853 FKDVNDPYVLQ
-865 GLYAAIYGYIVRIR
+865 GLYAAIYGYIVRKR
-879 NSNLTISKKI
+879 NCNLSISKVI
-889 VELLY
+889 VEMLY
-894 SPHGLAPNDFVIRHW
+894 PKHGQAPNDFVLRHW
-909 TLKILEWQWH
+909 TLKILEWQRH
-919 LSSDNTYWTAAQP
+919 LSCNDTYWKAAQP
-932 PYNVPNSNPY
+932 PYDPPITNPY
-942 ENIPNENIPENF
+942 ENIPNEDIPEDF

-970 WDFYRYIMG
+970 WDFYRYTMG

-985 LDKFIGKDEK
+985 LDKFIGKDDK

-1019 LDEYDSN
+1019 LDEYDSS
-1026 VPYESSHFH
+1026 VPYESGHYH

-1047 GLSEVYAYLLNTCKL
+1047 GLSEVYAYLLDTCKL
-1062 CRDRWSQK
+1062 CKDRWSQK
-1070 KDFRAVNYPWLVS
+1070 KVFRAVNYPWLVS

-1094 NDTLDDVVKDLFD
+1094 NDTLDDVVKSLFD
-1107 EYPKDSTMEQSM
+1107 EYPKDSTMEKNI

-1128 MPPFSP
+1128 MPPFNP
-1134 IQVDRDGGE
+1134 IQLDCDGGE

-1155 NDDVEKEQT
+1155 KDDVEKEQT

-1208 WNDYPWANAYT
+1208 WNDYPWANTYT

-1270 SLELYTAERG
+1270 SLGLYTAERG

-1292 INRLILGEC
+1292 INRLILGES

-1307 KRTFLNEYLKKQKK
+1307 KRTFLNEYLKKQRK

-1334 SSPHY
+1334 SAPHY

-1364 LRFEPKEKPRENIEE
+1364 LRFEPKEEPQKES
-1379 EGEYDLGMPIEK
+1379 EGEDEYGLGMPIEK
-1391 WVSMSQKT
+1391 WLAMPKQN
-1399 SSEDFNELKKLA
+1399 SSALFDRLKELA
-1411 ELAKQEKKKKNGAK
+1411 ELSKQNGAKE

>member
-13 AGSIVVPVWCGSER
+13 AGSIVVPVRCGSER

-55 FISVNGITTECT
+55 FISVNGITAECT

-72 KGKDIAILNCV
+72 KGRDIAILTCV
-83 DYTNECTSLQLLASD
+83 SYKNECSPYPLLASD
-98 CRKGQVLSIVGYPE
+98 CKKGQVLSVVGYPE
-112 ELGNGIDAFS
+112 ELGNGVDAFS
-122 FSVMSVRS
+122 FSVVNVRTIT
-130 VPSIPNQFD
+130 SIPNQFD
-139 IVVRRIDTLALSTY
+139 IVVRRIDSFVLSTY
-153 MGMSGSPVINDF
+153 MGMSGAPVINDF

-177 NSLGYTSIHSVMDN
+177 NSLGYTSILSVMEN
-191 LTEKG
+191 LAEKG
-196 IKFEANADLQD
+196 IKYENNADLED

-212 LGTCFKHILKA
+212 LGKCFKYILEA

-230 FSRDLQVDDED
+230 YSHDLQVDDYD
-241 TEKTISWFAGIGFDE
+241 TERIISRFAGIGFDD
-256 DLDRIVSD
+256 DLEIIANDY
-264 FKNFSEKIR
+264 KKFSESTR
-273 AEKKKLEIEKF
+273 EAKKKAEIEKF
-284 RKKHFEKLIITKE
+284 KKQHIENNIISNKFVE
-297 FIDEFYKLKNLRDN
+297 GLYQLKILRDKSYP
-311 HDTDF
+311 D
-316 SMHLFTAKEREQISG
+316 SSVHLFTAKEREQISD
-331 IIFKARQYLDNLDFL
+331 IISKAKQYLRMQKYLNE
-346 GKKGL
+346 KGL
-351 AVIGEAGCGKTFTL
+351 AIVGDAGCGKTFTL
-365 CKVSEK
+365 CKISEK

-379 LFFGTDFSGNEMPL
+379 LLFGTDFSGSEMPL
-393 DTILRKL
+393 ETILRKL
-400 KWKQPNSFDLLNDK
+400 KWKQPNSFELLNDK
-414 MQKEEKYAIL
+414 MQEEGKFAIFI
-424 VIDAINEGAGM
+424 IDAINEGAGM

-443 ILFKQLGKWN
+443 ALLSQIRKWSQ
-453 RIKIIVSIRKQ
+453 IKIIVSIRKQ
-464 AGLTDV
+464 AVQTDV
-470 WNKTIEGF
+470 LNETIEGF
-478 ERLSI
+478 TRLSI
-483 PGFKKDVRAAVTKF
+483 PGFRDVREAVKKF
-497 FKYYDIDRDFDDF
+497 FEHYNVDKEIDDF
-510 NQIQAFSNP
+510 NQIQSFSNP

-526 EVYNESCYNELES
+526 EAYSEAYYRDSES
-539 PDIIKIYNSYIYKRN
+539 PNIIEIYNSYIYKRN
-554 HSVSVGADVDP
+554 HVVSIGADADP

-570 KCLLDKIA
+570 KCLLERIA

-585 QCGDVSREKVKSYSY
+585 QCGDIPREKAKSYSY
-600 HLCPYRMWSND
+600 RLCPYRMWSKD

-621 LMEYKTYDGKEWIT
+621 LMEYKTYDGMEWIT

-642 DYLKANVLLKHKDD
+642 DYLKADVLLRHKVD
-656 DYSKLKFMCRL
+656 DYSKLKFLCRL
-667 IDFTHTEY
+667 VDFTTAEY
-675 QTFID
+675 QTSTD
-680 STKIFNFI
+680 NTKIFNFI

-693 IWNPPVRLWHQK
+693 IWNPPVELWHHK
-705 DIINGKLTRLF
+705 EIINGKLTDLF
-716 IESLAYRNVS
+716 IESLGLRNVA
-726 NDHMKTDGT
+726 NDLMQTDGT
-735 IMKEILDTHPDFLQP
+735 IMEDILDANPNYLQP
-750 NVFINLLKNHNESV
+750 DVFINLLESHNVSV
-764 IREFH
+764 ISEFH
-769 GKLLSM
+769 QKLLSM
-775 RMSERD
+775 GLSERD

-838 LEEIDSVDSVLYLID
+838 LEETDTVDEVLYLMSV
-853 AFKEVNDPYVLQ
+853 FKDVNDPYVLQ
-865 GLYAAIYGYIVRIR
+865 GLYAAIYGYIVRKR
-879 NSNLTISKKI
+879 NSNLSISSMI
-889 VELLY
+889 VESFY
-894 SPHGLAPNDFVIRHW
+894 SKHAQAPHDFVLRHW

-919 LSSDNTYWTAAQP
+919 LSCDDTYWKAAQP
-932 PYNVPNSNPY
+932 PYDSSISNPY
-942 ENIPNENIPENF
+942 ENIPNEDIPKDF

-960 ADSLHRSLFV
+960 ADSLHRSLFIG
-970 WDFYRYIMG
+970 DFNRYTMG
-979 GNTSDD
+979 ENTSDD
-985 LDKFIGKDEK
+985 LDKFIGKDDK

-1026 VPYESSHFH
+1026 VPYESGHYH

-1047 GLSEVYAYLLNTCKL
+1047 GLSEVYAYLLDTCKL

-1070 KDFRAVNYPWLVS
+1070 NFFRAVNYPWLVS

-1094 NDTLDDVVKDLFD
+1094 NDTLDDVVKGLFD
-1107 EYPKDSTMEQSM
+1107 EYPKDSTIEQNI

-1128 MPPFSP
+1128 MPPFDP
-1134 IQVDRDGGE
+1134 IQIDRDGGE

-1179 NKSIFAE
+1179 NKTIFAE

-1208 WNDYPWANAYT
+1208 WNDYPWANTYM

-1261 YAPCRDIMD
+1261 YAPCRDIME
-1270 SLELYTAERG
+1270 SLGLYTAERG

-1292 INRLILGEC
+1292 INRLVLGES

-1307 KRTFLNEYLKKQKK
+1307 KRTFLNEYLKKQRK

-1326 LLGEKNLI
+1326 LIGEKNLI
-1334 SSPHY
+1334 SAPHY

-1353 KDNDVAEMIQP
+1353 KENDVAEMIQP
-1364 LRFEPKEKPRENIEE
+1364 LRFEPKEEPQKEP
-1379 EGEYDLGMPIEK
+1379 EGEDEYGLGMPIEK
-1391 WVSMSQKT
+1391 WLAMPKQ
-1399 SSEDFNELKKLA
+1399 SSSAIIDRLKELA
-1411 ELAKQEKKKKNGAK
+1411 ELSKQNGAKE

>member
-72 KGKDIAILNCV
+72 KGRDIAILTCV
-83 DYTNECTSLQLLASD
+83 SYINECSPYSLLASD
-98 CRKGQVLSIVGYPE
+98 CRKGQVLSVVGYPE
-112 ELGNGIDAFS
+112 ELGNGVDAFS
-122 FSVMSVRS
+122 FSVVNVRTIT
-130 VPSIPNQFD
+130 SIPNQFD
-139 IVVRRIDTLALSTY
+139 IVVRRIDTFALSTY
-153 MGMSGSPVINDF
+153 MGMSGSPVVNDF
-165 GSVVGVV
+165 GSVVGIV

-177 NSLGYTSIHSVMDN
+177 NSLGYTSIHSIMEN

-196 IKFEANADLQD
+196 IKYEDNADLED

-212 LGTCFKHILKA
+212 LGTCAKYILEA

-230 FSRDLQVDDED
+230 YSHDLQVDDKD
-241 TEKTISWFAGIGFDE
+241 TERIISRFAGIGFDD
-256 DLDRIVSD
+256 DLEIIANSY
-264 FKNFSEKIR
+264 KKFSETTR
-273 AEKKKLEIEKF
+273 EVKKKTEIEKF
-284 RKKHFEKLIITKE
+284 KKKYVDNQILTNE
-297 FIDEFYKLKNLRDN
+297 FVEELYQLKNLRDKSYS
-311 HDTDF
+311 D
-316 SMHLFTAKEREQISG
+316 SSVHLFTAKEREQISD
-331 IIFKARQYLDNLDFL
+331 IISKAKQYLRMQKYLDE
-346 GKKGL
+346 KGL
-351 AVIGEAGCGKTFTL
+351 AIVGDAGCGKTFTL
-365 CKVSEK
+365 CKISEK
-371 LCKKENVY
+371 LCKKENAY
-379 LFFGTDFSGNEMPL
+379 LLFGTDFSASEMPL
-393 DTILRKL
+393 ETILRKF
-400 KWKQPNSFDLLNDK
+400 KWKQSNSFDLLNDK
-414 MQKEEKYAIL
+414 MQKEGKFAIFI
-424 VIDAINEGAGM
+424 IDAINEGAGM

-443 ILFKQLGKWN
+443 TLLNQIRKWS

-464 AGLTDV
+464 AVQTDV
-470 WNKTIEGF
+470 LNETIEGF
-478 ERLSI
+478 TRLSI
-483 PGFKKDVRAAVTKF
+483 PGFRDVREAVKKF
-497 FKYYDIDRDFDDF
+497 FEHYNIDKDIDDF
-510 NQIQAFSNP
+510 NQILSFSNP

-526 EVYNESCYNELES
+526 EAYSEAYYGDSKS
-539 PDIIKIYNSYIYKRN
+539 PNIIEIYKSYIYKRN
-554 HSVSVGADVDP
+554 HLVSVGADVDP

-716 IESLAYRNVS
+716 IESLAFRNVT
-726 NDHMKTDGT
+726 NDLMQTDGT
-735 IMKEILDTHPDFLQP
+735 IMEEILDANPHYLQP
-750 NVFINLLKNHNESV
+750 DVFINLLESHNESV
-764 IREFH
+764 ISEFH
-769 GKLLSM
+769 QKLLSM

-838 LEEIDSVDSVLYLID
+838 LEETDTVDEVLYLMSV
-853 AFKEVNDPYVLQ
+853 FKDVNDPYVLQ
-865 GLYAAIYGYIVRIR
+865 GLYAAIYGYIVRKR
-879 NSNLTISKKI
+879 NCNLSISKLI
-889 VELLY
+889 VEMLY
-894 SPHGLAPNDFVIRHW
+894 PKHGQAPNDFVLRHW
-909 TLKILEWQWH
+909 TLKILEWQRH
-919 LSSDNTYWTAAQP
+919 LSCNDTYWKAAQP
-932 PYNVPNSNPY
+932 PYDPPITNPY
-942 ENIPNENIPENF
+942 ENIPNEDIPEDF

-970 WDFYRYIMG
+970 WDFYRYTMG

-985 LDKFIGKDEK
+985 LDKFIGKDDK

-1019 LDEYDSN
+1019 LDEYDSS
-1026 VPYESSHFH
+1026 VPYESGHYH

-1047 GLSEVYAYLLNTCKL
+1047 GLSEVYAYLLDTCKL
-1062 CRDRWSQK
+1062 CKDRWSQK
-1070 KDFRAVNYPWLVS
+1070 KVFRAVNYPWLVS

-1094 NDTLDDVVKDLFD
+1094 NDTLDDVVKSLFD
-1107 EYPKDSTMEQSM
+1107 EYPKDSTMEQNI

-1128 MPPFSP
+1128 MPPFNP
-1134 IQVDRDGGE
+1134 IQLDCDGSE

-1155 NDDVEKEQT
+1155 KDDVEKEQT

-1208 WNDYPWANAYT
+1208 WNDYPWSNTYT
-1219 SSIYEDGYV
+1219 SSLYEDGYV

-1270 SLELYTAERG
+1270 SLGLYTAERG

-1292 INRLILGEC
+1292 INRLILGES

-1307 KRTFLNEYLKKQKK
+1307 KRTFLNEYLKKQRK

-1334 SSPHY
+1334 SAPHY

-1364 LRFEPKEKPRENIEE
+1364 LRFEPKEEPQKES
-1379 EGEYDLGMPIEK
+1379 EGEDEYGLGMPIEK
-1391 WVSMSQKT
+1391 WLAMPKQN
-1399 SSEDFNELKKLA
+1399 SSALFDRLKELA
-1411 ELAKQEKKKKNGAK
+1411 ELSKQNGAKE

>member
-13 AGSIVVPVWCGSER
+13 AGSIVVPVRCGSER

-43 VVAEYVADDSDI
+43 VVAEYVADGSDI
-55 FISVNGITTECT
+55 FINVNGITTECN

-72 KGKDIAILNCV
+72 KGRDIAILTCV
-83 DYTNECTSLQLLASD
+83 SYKNECSPYSLLASD
-98 CRKGQVLSIVGYPE
+98 CRKGQVLSVVGYPE
-112 ELGNGIDAFS
+112 ELGNGVDAFS
-122 FSVMSVRS
+122 FSVVNVRTIT
-130 VPSIPNQFD
+130 SIPNQFD
-139 IVVRRIDTLALSTY
+139 IVVRRIDSFVLSTY
-153 MGMSGSPVINDF
+153 MGMSGAPVINDF

-177 NSLGYTSIHSVMDN
+177 NSLGYTSILSVMEN
-191 LTEKG
+191 LAEKG
-196 IKFEANADLQD
+196 IKYENNADLED

-212 LGTCFKHILKA
+212 LGKCFKYILEA

-230 FSRDLQVDDED
+230 YSHDLQVDDYD
-241 TEKTISWFAGIGFDE
+241 TERIISRFAGIGFDD
-256 DLDRIVSD
+256 DLEIIANDY
-264 FKNFSEKIR
+264 KKFSESTR
-273 AEKKKLEIEKF
+273 EAKKKAEIEKF
-284 RKKHFEKLIITKE
+284 KKQHIENNIISNKFVE
-297 FIDEFYKLKNLRDN
+297 GLYQLKILRDKSYP
-311 HDTDF
+311 D
-316 SMHLFTAKEREQISG
+316 SSVHLFTAKEREQISD
-331 IIFKARQYLDNLDFL
+331 IISKAKQYLRMQKYLDE
-346 GKKGL
+346 KGL
-351 AVIGEAGCGKTFTL
+351 AIVGDAGCGKTFTL
-365 CKVSEK
+365 CKISEK

-379 LFFGTDFSGNEMPL
+379 LLFGTDFSGSEMPL
-393 DTILRKL
+393 ETILRKL
-400 KWKQPNSFDLLNDK
+400 KWKQPNSFELLNDK
-414 MQKEEKYAIL
+414 MQEEGKFAIFI
-424 VIDAINEGAGM
+424 IDAINEGAGM

-443 ILFKQLGKWN
+443 ALLSQIRKWSQ
-453 RIKIIVSIRKQ
+453 IKIIVSIRKQ
-464 AGLTDV
+464 AVQTDV
-470 WNKTIEGF
+470 LNETIEGF
-478 ERLSI
+478 TRLSI
-483 PGFKKDVRAAVTKF
+483 PGFRDVREAVKKF
-497 FKYYDIDRDFDDF
+497 FEHYNVDKKIDDF
-510 NQIQAFSNP
+510 NQIQSFSNP

-526 EVYNESCYNELES
+526 EAYSEAYYRDSES
-539 PDIIKIYNSYIYKRN
+539 PNIIEIYNSYIYKRN
-554 HSVSVGADVDP
+554 HVVSIGADADP

-570 KCLLDKIA
+570 KCLLERIA

-585 QCGDVSREKVKSYSY
+585 QCGDIPREKAKSYSY
-600 HLCPYRMWSND
+600 RLCPYRMWSKD

-621 LMEYKTYDGKEWIT
+621 LMEYKTYDGMEWIT

-642 DYLKANVLLKHKDD
+642 DYLKADVLLRHKVD
-656 DYSKLKFMCRL
+656 DYSKLKFLCRL
-667 IDFTHTEY
+667 VDFTTAEY
-675 QTFID
+675 QTSTD
-680 STKIFNFI
+680 NTKIFNFI

-693 IWNPPVRLWHQK
+693 IWNPPVELWHHK
-705 DIINGKLTRLF
+705 EIINGKLTDLF
-716 IESLAYRNVS
+716 IESLGLRNVA
-726 NDHMKTDGT
+726 NDLMQTDGT
-735 IMKEILDTHPDFLQP
+735 IMEDILDANPNYLQP
-750 NVFINLLKNHNESV
+750 DVFINLLESHNVSV
-764 IREFH
+764 ISEFH
-769 GKLLSM
+769 QKLLSM
-775 RMSERD
+775 GLSERD

-838 LEEIDSVDSVLYLID
+838 LEETDTVDEVLYLMSV
-853 AFKEVNDPYVLQ
+853 FKDVNDPYVLQ
-865 GLYAAIYGYIVRIR
+865 GLYAAIYGYIVRKR
-879 NSNLTISKKI
+879 NSNLSISSMI
-889 VELLY
+889 VESFY
-894 SPHGLAPNDFVIRHW
+894 SKHGQAPHDFVLRHW

-919 LSSDNTYWTAAQP
+919 LFCDDTYWKAAQP
-932 PYNVPNSNPY
+932 PYDSSISNPY
-942 ENIPNENIPENF
+942 ENIPNEDIPKDF

-960 ADSLHRSLFV
+960 ADSLHRSLFIG
-970 WDFYRYIMG
+970 DFNRYTMG
-979 GNTSDD
+979 ENTSDD
-985 LDKFIGKDEK
+985 LDKFIGKDDK
-995 HISIKDTAKA
+995 HISIKDTTKA

-1019 LDEYDSN
+1019 LDEYDSS
-1026 VPYESSHFH
+1026 VPYESGHYH

-1047 GLSEVYAYLLNTCKL
+1047 GLSEVYAYLLDTCKL

-1070 KDFRAVNYPWLVS
+1070 NFFRAVNYPWLVS

-1094 NDTLDDVVKDLFD
+1094 NDTLDDVVKGLFD
-1107 EYPKDSTMEQSM
+1107 EYPKDSTIEQNI

-1128 MPPFSP
+1128 MPPFDP
-1134 IQVDRDGGE
+1134 IQIDRDGGE

-1155 NDDVEKEQT
+1155 KDDVEKEQT

-1208 WNDYPWANAYT
+1208 WNDYPWANTYT

-1261 YAPCRDIMD
+1261 YAPCRDIME
-1270 SLELYTAERG
+1270 SLGLYTAERG

-1292 INRLILGEC
+1292 INRLVLGES

-1307 KRTFLNEYLKKQKK
+1307 KRTFLNEYLKKQRK

-1334 SSPHY
+1334 SAPHY

-1353 KDNDVAEMIQP
+1353 KENDVAEMIQP
-1364 LRFEPKEKPRENIEE
+1364 LRFEPKEEPQKEP
-1379 EGEYDLGMPIEK
+1379 EGEDEYGLGMPIEK
-1391 WVSMSQKT
+1391 WLAMPKQ
-1399 SSEDFNELKKLA
+1399 SSSAIIDRLKELA
-1411 ELAKQEKKKKNGAK
+1411 ELSKQNGAKE

>member
-55 FISVNGITTECT
+55 FISVNGITAECT

-72 KGKDIAILNCV
+72 KGRDIAILTCV
-83 DYTNECTSLQLLASD
+83 SYKNECSPYSLLASD
-98 CRKGQVLSIVGYPE
+98 CRKGQVLSVVGYPE
-112 ELGNGIDAFS
+112 ELGNGVDAFS
-122 FSVMSVRS
+122 FSVVNVRTIT
-130 VPSIPNQFD
+130 SIPNQFD
-139 IVVRRIDTLALSTY
+139 IVVRRIDTFALSTY
-153 MGMSGSPVINDF
+153 MGMSGSPVVNDF

-177 NSLGYTSIHSVMDN
+177 NSLGYTSIHSIMEN

-196 IKFEANADLQD
+196 IKYEDNADLED

-212 LGTCFKHILKA
+212 LGTCAKYILEA

-230 FSRDLQVDDED
+230 YTRDLQVDDKD
-241 TEKTISWFAGIGFDE
+241 TERIISRFAGIGFDD
-256 DLDRIVSD
+256 DLENISNDY
-264 FKNFSEKIR
+264 KNFSETIR
-273 AEKKKLEIEKF
+273 EAKKKTEIEKF
-284 RKKHFEKLIITKE
+284 KKQYVDNLIITNE
-297 FIDEFYKLKNLRDN
+297 FIEGLYQLKNLRDK
-311 HDTDF
+311 
-316 SMHLFTAKEREQISG
+316 SYSESSVHLFTVKEREQISD
-331 IIFKARQYLDNLDFL
+331 IISKADQYLRMQKYLSE
-346 GKKGL
+346 KGL
-351 AVIGEAGCGKTFTL
+351 AIVGDAGCGKTFTL
-365 CKVSEK
+365 CKISEK
-371 LCKKENVY
+371 LCKKENAY
-379 LFFGTDFSGNEMPL
+379 LLFGTDFSGSEMPL
-393 DTILRKL
+393 ETILRKL
-400 KWKQPNSFDLLNDK
+400 KWKQPNSFGLLNDK
-414 MQKEEKYAIL
+414 MLKEWKFAIFI
-424 VIDAINEGAGM
+424 IDAINEGAGM

-443 ILFKQLGKWN
+443 TLLNQIRKWS

-464 AGLTDV
+464 TVQTDV
-470 WNKTIEGF
+470 LNETIEGF
-478 ERLSI
+478 TRLPI
-483 PGFKKDVRAAVTKF
+483 PGFKDVRVAVKKF
-497 FKYYDIDRDFDDF
+497 FEYYNIDKNIDDF

-526 EVYNESCYNELES
+526 EAYSEAYYRDSEIPN
-539 PDIIKIYNSYIYKRN
+539 IIEIYKSYIYKRN
-554 HSVSVGADVDP
+554 HVVSVWADADP

-570 KCLLDKIA
+570 KSLLERIA
-578 YYSLWNL
+578 YYSLWNI
-585 QCGDVSREKVKSYSY
+585 QCGDIPREKAKSYSY
-600 HLCPYRMWSND
+600 RLCPYRMWSKD
-611 LLNNTLKANL
+611 LLNNTLRSNL
-621 LMEYKTYDGKEWIT
+621 LMEYKTYDGREWIT

-642 DYLKANVLLKHKDD
+642 DYLKADVLLRHKDD
-656 DYSKLKFMCRL
+656 DYSKLKFLCRL
-667 IDFTHTEY
+667 VDFTTAEH
-675 QTFID
+675 QTSTD
-680 STKIFNFI
+680 NTKIFNFI

-716 IESLAYRNVS
+716 IESLAFRNVT
-726 NDHMKTDGT
+726 NDLMQTDGT
-735 IMKEILDTHPDFLQP
+735 IMEEILDANPHYLQP
-750 NVFINLLKNHNESV
+750 DVFINLLESHNESV
-764 IREFH
+764 ISEFH
-769 GKLLSM
+769 QKLLSM

-787 ANSFYYIDDELKRLW
+787 ANSFYYINDELKRLW

-838 LEEIDSVDSVLYLID
+838 LEETDTVDEVLYLMSV
-853 AFKEVNDPYVLQ
+853 FKDVNDPYVLQ
-865 GLYAAIYGYIVRIR
+865 GLYAAIYGYIVRKR
-879 NSNLTISKKI
+879 NCNLSISKVI
-889 VELLY
+889 VEMLY
-894 SPHGLAPNDFVIRHW
+894 PKHGQAPNDFVLRHW
-909 TLKILEWQWH
+909 TLKILEWQRH
-919 LSSDNTYWTAAQP
+919 LSCDDTYWKAAQP
-932 PYNVPNSNPY
+932 PYDPPISNPY
-942 ENIPNENIPENF
+942 ENIPNEDIPEDF

-970 WDFYRYIMG
+970 WDFYRYTMG

-985 LDKFIGKDEK
+985 LDKFIGKDDK
-995 HISIKDTAKA
+995 HISIKDTTKA

-1019 LDEYDSN
+1019 LDEYDSS
-1026 VPYESSHFH
+1026 VPYESGHYH

-1047 GLSEVYAYLLNTCKL
+1047 GLSEVYAYLLDTCKL
-1062 CRDRWSQK
+1062 CKDRWSQK
-1070 KDFRAVNYPWLVS
+1070 KKFRTINYPWLVS
-1083 NRIYLDPSLRE
+1083 NHIYLDPSLRE
-1094 NDTLDDVVKDLFD
+1094 NDTLDDVVKNLFD

-1128 MPPFSP
+1128 MPPFNP
-1134 IQVDRDGGE
+1134 IQLDRDGGE

-1155 NDDVEKEQT
+1155 KDDVEKEQT

-1208 WNDYPWANAYT
+1208 WNDYPWANTYT

-1270 SLELYTAERG
+1270 SLGLYTAERG

-1292 INRLILGEC
+1292 INRLILGES

-1307 KRTFLNEYLKKQKK
+1307 KRTFLNEYLKKQRK
-1321 CLFYC
+1321 CLFFC

-1339 QILVRNDLTGAALY
+1339 QILVRHDLTGAALY

-1364 LRFEPKEKPRENIEE
+1364 LRFEPKEEPQKES
-1379 EGEYDLGMPIEK
+1379 EGEDEYGLGMPIEK
-1391 WVSMSQKT
+1391 WLAMPKQ
-1399 SSEDFNELKKLA
+1399 SSSAIIDRLKELA
-1411 ELAKQEKKKKNGAK
+1411 ELSKQNGAKE

>member
-1 MKMNTHLNIEDV
+1 MNMNTHLNIEDV

-122 FSVMSVRS
+122 FSVMNVRTIT
-130 VPSIPNQFD
+130 SIPNQFD

-177 NSLGYTSIHSVMDN
+177 NSLGYTSIHSVMDS

-196 IKFEANADLQD
+196 IKFEANADLED

-212 LGTCFKHILKA
+212 LGTCVKYILEA

-230 FSRDLQVDDED
+230 YSRDLQVDDKD
-241 TEKTISWFAGIGFDE
+241 TESIISRFAGIGFDD
-256 DLDRIVSD
+256 DLEIIANDY
-264 FKNFSEKIR
+264 KKFSESTR
-273 AEKKKLEIEKF
+273 EVKKKAEIEKF
-284 RKKHFEKLIITKE
+284 KKQYVDNQIITNE
-297 FIDEFYKLKNLRDN
+297 FVEGLYQLKNLRDK
-311 HDTDF
+311 
-316 SMHLFTAKEREQISG
+316 SYSESSVHLFTAKEREQISDM
-331 IIFKARQYLDNLDFL
+331 ISKAKEYLRMQKYL

-351 AVIGEAGCGKTFTL
+351 AIVGDAGCGKTFTL
-365 CKVSEK
+365 CKISEK

-379 LFFGTDFSGNEMPL
+379 LLFGTDFSGSEMPL
-393 DTILRKL
+393 NTILRKL

-414 MQKEEKYAIL
+414 MQKEGKFAIFI
-424 VIDAINEGAGM
+424 IDAINEGAGM

-443 ILFKQLGKWN
+443 TLVNQIRQWS

-464 AGLTDV
+464 AVQTDV
-470 WNKTIEGF
+470 LNETIEGF
-478 ERLSI
+478 IRLSI
-483 PGFKKDVRAAVTKF
+483 PGFRDVREAVKKF
-497 FKYYDIDRDFDDF
+497 FEHYNVDKEIDDF
-510 NQIQAFSNP
+510 NQIQSFSNP

-526 EVYNESCYNELES
+526 EAYSEAYYRNSES
-539 PDIIKIYNSYIYKRN
+539 PNIIEIYKSYIYKRN
-554 HSVSVGADVDP
+554 HVVSVGADADP

-570 KCLLDKIA
+570 KCLLEKIA

-585 QCGDVSREKVKSYSY
+585 QCGDIPREKAKSYSY
-600 HLCPYRMWSND
+600 RMCPYRRWSND
-611 LLNNTLKANL
+611 LLNNTLRANL
-621 LMEYKTYDGKEWIT
+621 LMEYKTYDGMEWIT

-642 DYLKANVLLKHKDD
+642 DYLKADVLLRHKVD
-656 DYSKLKFMCRL
+656 DYSKLKFLCRL
-667 IDFTHTEY
+667 VDFTTAEY
-675 QTFID
+675 QTSTD
-680 STKIFNFI
+680 NTKIFNFI

-693 IWNPPVRLWHQK
+693 IWNPPVGLWHHK
-705 DIINGKLTRLF
+705 EIINGKLTDLF
-716 IESLAYRNVS
+716 IESLALRNIA
-726 NDHMKTDGT
+726 NDLMQTDGT
-735 IMKEILDTHPDFLQP
+735 IMEEILDANPNYLQP
-750 NVFINLLKNHNESV
+750 DVFINLLESHNGSV
-764 IREFH
+764 INEFH
-769 GKLLSM
+769 QKLLSM

-787 ANSFYYIDDELKRLW
+787 ANSLYYIDDKLKRLW

-838 LEEIDSVDSVLYLID
+838 LEETDSVDEVLYLMSV
-853 AFKEVNDPYVLQ
+853 FKDVNDPYVLQ
-865 GLYAAIYGYIVRIR
+865 GLYAAIYGYIVRKR
-879 NSNLTISKKI
+879 NCNLSISKVI
-889 VELLY
+889 VEILY
-894 SPHGLAPNDFVIRHW
+894 PKHGQAPNDFVLRHW
-909 TLKILEWQWH
+909 TLKILEWQRH
-919 LSSDNTYWTAAQP
+919 LSCDDTYWKAAQP
-932 PYNVPNSNPY
+932 PYDPPISNPY
-942 ENIPNENIPENF
+942 ENIPNEDIPEDF

-970 WDFYRYIMG
+970 WDFYRYTMG

-985 LDKFIGKDEK
+985 LDKFIGKDDK

-1047 GLSEVYAYLLNTCKL
+1047 GLSEVYAYLLDTCKL

-1094 NDTLDDVVKDLFD
+1094 NDTLDDVVKGLFD

-1128 MPPFSP
+1128 MPPFNP
-1134 IQVDRDGGE
+1134 IQLDRDGGGE

-1155 NDDVEKEQT
+1155 KDDVEKEQT

-1208 WNDYPWANAYT
+1208 WNDYPWANTYT

-1228 DEKIPCDVELTYE
+1228 DEKIPCDVELTYK

-1270 SLELYTAERG
+1270 SLGLYTAERG

-1292 INRLILGEC
+1292 INRLILGES

-1307 KRTFLNEYLKKQKK
+1307 KRTFLNEYLKKQRK

-1339 QILVRNDLTGAALY
+1339 QILVRHDLTGAALY
-1353 KDNDVAEMIQP
+1353 KDNGVAEMIQP
-1364 LRFEPKEKPRENIEE
+1364 LRFEPKEKPQKES
-1379 EGEYDLGMPIEK
+1379 EGEDEYGLGMPIEK
-1391 WVSMSQKT
+1391 WLAMPKQG
-1399 SSEDFNELKKLA
+1399 SSAIIDRLKELA
-1411 ELAKQEKKKKNGAK
+1411 ELSKQNGAKE

>member
-55 FISVNGITTECT
+55 FISVNGITTECN

-72 KGKDIAILNCV
+72 KGRDIAILTCV
-83 DYTNECTSLQLLASD
+83 SYKNECSPYSLLASD
-98 CRKGQVLSIVGYPE
+98 CRKGQVLSVVGYPE
-112 ELGNGIDAFS
+112 ELGNGVDAFS
-122 FSVMSVRS
+122 FSVVNVRTIT
-130 VPSIPNQFD
+130 SIPNQFD

-153 MGMSGSPVINDF
+153 MGLSGSPVVNDF
-165 GSVVGVV
+165 GSVVGIV

-177 NSLGYTSIHSVMDN
+177 NSLGYTSIHSIMEN

-196 IKFEANADLQD
+196 IKYEDNADLED

-212 LGTCFKHILKA
+212 LGTCAKYILEA

-230 FSRDLQVDDED
+230 YSHDLQVDDKD
-241 TEKTISWFAGIGFDE
+241 TERIISRFAGIGFDD
-256 DLDRIVSD
+256 DLENIANDY
-264 FKNFSEKIR
+264 KNFSETIR
-273 AEKKKLEIEKF
+273 EAKKKTEIEKL
-284 RKKHFEKLIITKE
+284 KKLHIENQIISDIFVE
-297 FIDEFYKLKNLRDN
+297 GLYQLKNLRDK
-311 HDTDF
+311 
-316 SMHLFTAKEREQISG
+316 SYSESSVHLFTAKEREQISD
-331 IIFKARQYLDNLDFL
+331 IISKAKQYLRMQKYLDE
-346 GKKGL
+346 KGL
-351 AVIGEAGCGKTFTL
+351 AIVGDAGCGKTFTL
-365 CKVSEK
+365 CKISEK
-371 LCKKENVY
+371 LCKKENAY
-379 LFFGTDFSGNEMPL
+379 LLFGTDFSASEMPL
-393 DTILRKL
+393 ETILRKF
-400 KWKQPNSFDLLNDK
+400 KWEQPNSFDLLNDK
-414 MQKEEKYAIL
+414 MQKEGKFAIFI
-424 VIDAINEGAGM
+424 IDAINEGAGM

-443 ILFKQLGKWN
+443 TLLNQIRKWS

-464 AGLTDV
+464 AVQTDV
-470 WNKTIEGF
+470 LNETIEGF
-478 ERLSI
+478 TRLSI
-483 PGFKKDVRAAVTKF
+483 PGFRDVREAVKKF
-497 FKYYDIDRDFDDF
+497 FEHYNIDKDIDDF
-510 NQIQAFSNP
+510 NQIQSFSNP

-526 EVYNESCYNELES
+526 EAYSEAYYGDSKS
-539 PDIIKIYNSYIYKRN
+539 PNIIEIYKSYIYKRN
-554 HSVSVGADVDP
+554 HLVSVGADVDP

-716 IESLAYRNVS
+716 IESLAFRNVT
-726 NDHMKTDGT
+726 NDLMRTDVT
-735 IMKEILDTHPDFLQP
+735 IMEEILDANPHYLQP
-750 NVFINLLKNHNESV
+750 DVFINLLESHNESV
-764 IREFH
+764 ISEFH
-769 GKLLSM
+769 QKLLSM

-838 LEEIDSVDSVLYLID
+838 LEETDTVDEVLYLMSV
-853 AFKEVNDPYVLQ
+853 FKDVNDPYVLQ
-865 GLYAAIYGYIVRIR
+865 GLYAAIYGYIVRKR
-879 NSNLTISKKI
+879 SCNLSISKVI
-889 VELLY
+889 VEMLY
-894 SPHGLAPNDFVIRHW
+894 PKHGQAPNDFVLRHW
-909 TLKILEWQWH
+909 TLKILEWQRH
-919 LSSDNTYWTAAQP
+919 LSCDDTYWKAAQP
-932 PYNVPNSNPY
+932 PYDPPISNPY
-942 ENIPNENIPENF
+942 ENIPKEDIPEDF

-970 WDFYRYIMG
+970 WDFYRYTMG

-985 LDKFIGKDEK
+985 LDKFIGKDDK
-995 HISIKDTAKA
+995 HISIKDTTKA

-1019 LDEYDSN
+1019 LDEYDSS
-1026 VPYESSHFH
+1026 VPYESGHYH

-1047 GLSEVYAYLLNTCKL
+1047 GLSEVYAYLLDTCKL
-1062 CRDRWSQK
+1062 CKDRWSQK
-1070 KDFRAVNYPWLVS
+1070 KVFRVVNYPWLVS

-1094 NDTLDDVVKDLFD
+1094 NDTLDDVVKSLFD

-1128 MPPFSP
+1128 MPPFNP
-1134 IQVDRDGGE
+1134 IQLDRDGGE

-1155 NDDVEKEQT
+1155 KDDVEKEQT
-1164 RERFLYYNTCLVDLK
+1164 RERFLYYNTWLVDLK
-1179 NKSIFAE
+1179 NKSFFAE

-1208 WNDYPWANAYT
+1208 WNDYPWANTYT

-1270 SLELYTAERG
+1270 SLGLYTAERG

-1292 INRLILGEC
+1292 INRLILGES

-1307 KRTFLNEYLKKQKK
+1307 KRTFINEYLKKQRK

-1334 SSPHY
+1334 SAPHY

-1353 KDNDVAEMIQP
+1353 KENDVAEMIQP
-1364 LRFEPKEKPRENIEE
+1364 LRFEPREEPEKEP
-1379 EGEYDLGMPIEK
+1379 EGEDEYGLGMPIEK
-1391 WVSMSQKT
+1391 WLAMPKQ
-1399 SSEDFNELKKLA
+1399 SSSAIIDRLKELA
-1411 ELAKQEKKKKNGAK
+1411 ELSKQNGAKE

>member
-1 MKMNTHLNIEDV
+1 MNTHLNIEDV

-55 FISVNGITTECT
+55 FISVNGITTECN

-72 KGKDIAILNCV
+72 KGRDIAILTCV
-83 DYTNECTSLQLLASD
+83 SYKNECSPYSLLASD
-98 CRKGQVLSIVGYPE
+98 CRKGQVLSVVGYPE
-112 ELGNGIDAFS
+112 ELGNGVDAFS
-122 FSVMSVRS
+122 FSVVNVRTIT
-130 VPSIPNQFD
+130 SIPNQFD
-139 IVVRRIDTLALSTY
+139 IVVRRIDTFALSTY
-153 MGMSGSPVINDF
+153 MGMSGSPVVNDF
-165 GSVVGVV
+165 GSVVGIV

-177 NSLGYTSIHSVMDN
+177 NSLGYTSIHSVTED
-191 LTEKG
+191 LTQKG
-196 IKFEANADLQD
+196 IKYEANADLED

-212 LGTCFKHILKA
+212 LGTCFKYILEA

-230 FSRDLQVDDED
+230 YSHDLQVDDYD
-241 TEKTISWFAGIGFDE
+241 TERIISRFAGIGFDD
-256 DLDRIVSD
+256 DLEEIANNYEKFSD
-264 FKNFSEKIR
+264 IIR
-273 AEKKKLEIEKF
+273 EAKKKAEIEKF
-284 RKKHFEKLIITKE
+284 KKQHIENIIITNVFVE
-297 FIDEFYKLKNLRDN
+297 GLYQLKNLRDKSYP
-311 HDTDF
+311 D
-316 SMHLFTAKEREQISG
+316 SSVHLFTAKEREQISDM
-331 IIFKARQYLDNLDFL
+331 ISKAKQYLRMQKYL
-346 GKKGL
+346 GEKGL
-351 AVIGEAGCGKTFTL
+351 AIVGDAGCGKTFTL
-365 CKVSEK
+365 CKISEK
-371 LCKKENVY
+371 LCKKENAY
-379 LFFGTDFSGNEMPL
+379 LFFGTDFSGSEKPL
-393 DTILRKL
+393 ETILRKL

-414 MQKEEKYAIL
+414 MQKEGKFAIFI
-424 VIDAINEGAGM
+424 IDAINEGAGM

-443 ILFKQLGKWN
+443 TLLNQIRKWS

-464 AGLTDV
+464 AVQTDV
-470 WNKTIEGF
+470 LNETIEGF
-478 ERLSI
+478 TRLSI
-483 PGFKKDVRAAVTKF
+483 PGFRDVREAVKKF
-497 FKYYDIDRDFDDF
+497 FEHYNIDKDIDDF
-510 NQIQAFSNP
+510 NQILSFSNP

-526 EVYNESCYNELES
+526 EAYSEAYYGDSKS
-539 PDIIKIYNSYIYKRN
+539 PNIIEIYKSYIYKRN
-554 HSVSVGADVDP
+554 HLVSVGADVDP

-716 IESLAYRNVS
+716 IESLAFRNVT
-726 NDHMKTDGT
+726 NDLMQTDGT
-735 IMKEILDTHPDFLQP
+735 IMEEILDANPHYLQP
-750 NVFINLLKNHNESV
+750 DVFINLLESHNESV
-764 IREFH
+764 ISEFH
-769 GKLLSM
+769 QKLLSM

-838 LEEIDSVDSVLYLID
+838 LEETDTVDEVLYLMSV
-853 AFKEVNDPYVLQ
+853 FKDVNDPYVLQ
-865 GLYAAIYGYIVRIR
+865 GLYAAIYGYIVRKR
-879 NSNLTISKKI
+879 NCNLSISKLI
-889 VELLY
+889 VEMLY
-894 SPHGLAPNDFVIRHW
+894 PKHGQAPNDFVLRHW
-909 TLKILEWQWH
+909 TLKILEWQRH
-919 LSSDNTYWTAAQP
+919 LSCNDTYWKAAQP
-932 PYNVPNSNPY
+932 PYDPPITNPY
-942 ENIPNENIPENF
+942 ENIPNEDIPEDF

-970 WDFYRYIMG
+970 WDFYRYTMG

-985 LDKFIGKDEK
+985 LDKFIGKDDK

-1019 LDEYDSN
+1019 LDEYDSS
-1026 VPYESSHFH
+1026 VPYESGHYH

-1047 GLSEVYAYLLNTCKL
+1047 GLSEVYAYLLDTCKL
-1062 CRDRWSQK
+1062 CKDRWSQK
-1070 KDFRAVNYPWLVS
+1070 KVFRAVNYPWLVS

-1094 NDTLDDVVKDLFD
+1094 NDTLDDVVKSLFD
-1107 EYPKDSTMEQSM
+1107 EYPKDSTMEQNI

-1128 MPPFSP
+1128 MPPFNP
-1134 IQVDRDGGE
+1134 IQLDCDGSE

-1155 NDDVEKEQT
+1155 KDDVEKEQT

-1208 WNDYPWANAYT
+1208 WNDYPWANTYT

-1270 SLELYTAERG
+1270 SLGLYTAERG

-1292 INRLILGEC
+1292 INRLILGES

-1307 KRTFLNEYLKKQKK
+1307 KRTFLNEYLKKQRK

-1334 SSPHY
+1334 SAPHY

-1364 LRFEPKEKPRENIEE
+1364 LRFEPKEEPQKES
-1379 EGEYDLGMPIEK
+1379 EGEDEYGLGMPIEK
-1391 WVSMSQKT
+1391 WLAMPKQN
-1399 SSEDFNELKKLA
+1399 SSALFDRLKELA
-1411 ELAKQEKKKKNGAK
+1411 ELSKQNGAKE

>member
-55 FISVNGITTECT
+55 FISVNGITTECN

-72 KGKDIAILNCV
+72 KGRDIAILTCV
-83 DYTNECTSLQLLASD
+83 SYKNECSPCSLLASD
-98 CRKGQVLSIVGYPE
+98 CRKGQVLSVVGYPE
-112 ELGNGIDAFS
+112 ELGNGVDAFS
-122 FSVMSVRS
+122 FSVVNVRTIT
-130 VPSIPNQFD
+130 SIPNQFD
-139 IVVRRIDTLALSTY
+139 IVVRRIDTFALSTY
-153 MGMSGSPVINDF
+153 MGMSGSPVVNDF
-165 GSVVGVV
+165 GSVVGIV
-172 TDELY
+172 TDELC
-177 NSLGYTSIHSVMDN
+177 NSLGYTSIHSIMEN

-196 IKFEANADLQD
+196 IKYEDNADLED

-212 LGTCFKHILKA
+212 LGTCAKYILEA

-230 FSRDLQVDDED
+230 YSHDLQVDDKD
-241 TEKTISWFAGIGFDE
+241 TERIISRFAGIGFDD
-256 DLDRIVSD
+256 DLEIIANNY
-264 FKNFSEKIR
+264 KKFSETTR
-273 AEKKKLEIEKF
+273 EVKKKTEIEKF
-284 RKKHFEKLIITKE
+284 KKKYVDNQILTNE
-297 FIDEFYKLKNLRDN
+297 FVEELYQLKNLRDKSYS
-311 HDTDF
+311 D
-316 SMHLFTAKEREQISG
+316 SSVHLFTAKEREQLSDIIS
-331 IIFKARQYLDNLDFL
+331 KAKQYLRMQKYLDE
-346 GKKGL
+346 KGL
-351 AVIGEAGCGKTFTL
+351 AIVGDAGCGKTFTL
-365 CKVSEK
+365 CKISEK
-371 LCKKENVY
+371 LCKKENAY
-379 LFFGTDFSGNEMPL
+379 LLFGTDFSASEMPL
-393 DTILRKL
+393 ETILRKF
-400 KWKQPNSFDLLNDK
+400 KWKQSNSFDLLNDK
-414 MQKEEKYAIL
+414 MQKEGKFAIFI
-424 VIDAINEGAGM
+424 IDAINEGAGM

-443 ILFKQLGKWN
+443 TLLNQIRKWS

-464 AGLTDV
+464 AVQTDV
-470 WNKTIEGF
+470 LNETIEGF
-478 ERLSI
+478 TRLSI
-483 PGFKKDVRAAVTKF
+483 PGFRDVREAVKKF
-497 FKYYDIDRDFDDF
+497 FEHYNIDKDIDDF
-510 NQIQAFSNP
+510 NQIQSFSNP

-526 EVYNESCYNELES
+526 EAYSEAYYGDSKS
-539 PDIIKIYNSYIYKRN
+539 PNIIEIYKSYIYKRN
-554 HSVSVGADVDP
+554 HLVSVGADVDP

-716 IESLAYRNVS
+716 IESLAFRNVT
-726 NDHMKTDGT
+726 NDLMQTDGT
-735 IMKEILDTHPDFLQP
+735 IMEEILDANPHYLQP
-750 NVFINLLKNHNESV
+750 DVFINLLESHNESV
-764 IREFH
+764 ISEFH
-769 GKLLSM
+769 QKLLSM

-838 LEEIDSVDSVLYLID
+838 LEETDTVDEVLYLMSV
-853 AFKEVNDPYVLQ
+853 FKDVNDPYVLQ
-865 GLYAAIYGYIVRIR
+865 GLYAAIYGYIVRKR
-879 NSNLTISKKI
+879 NCNLSISKVI
-889 VELLY
+889 VEMLY
-894 SPHGLAPNDFVIRHW
+894 PKHGQAPNDFVLRHW
-909 TLKILEWQWH
+909 TLKILEWQRH
-919 LSSDNTYWTAAQP
+919 LSCNDTYWKAAQP
-932 PYNVPNSNPY
+932 PYDPPITNPY
-942 ENIPNENIPENF
+942 ENIPNEDIPEDF

-970 WDFYRYIMG
+970 WDFYRYTMG

-985 LDKFIGKDEK
+985 LDKFIGKDDK

-1019 LDEYDSN
+1019 LDEYDSS
-1026 VPYESSHFH
+1026 VPYESGHYH

-1047 GLSEVYAYLLNTCKL
+1047 GLSEVYAYLLDTCKL
-1062 CRDRWSQK
+1062 CKDRWSQK
-1070 KDFRAVNYPWLVS
+1070 KVFRAVNYPWLVS

-1094 NDTLDDVVKDLFD
+1094 NDTLDDVVKSLFD
-1107 EYPKDSTMEQSM
+1107 EYPKDSTMEKNI

-1128 MPPFSP
+1128 MPPFNP
-1134 IQVDRDGGE
+1134 IQLDCDGGE

-1155 NDDVEKEQT
+1155 KDDVEKEQT

-1208 WNDYPWANAYT
+1208 WNDYPWANTYT

-1270 SLELYTAERG
+1270 SLGLYTAERG

-1292 INRLILGEC
+1292 INRLILGES

-1307 KRTFLNEYLKKQKK
+1307 KRTFLNEYLKKQRK

-1334 SSPHY
+1334 SAPHY

-1364 LRFEPKEKPRENIEE
+1364 LRFESKEEPQKES
-1379 EGEYDLGMPIEK
+1379 EGEDEYGLGMPIEK
-1391 WVSMSQKT
+1391 WLAMPKQN
-1399 SSEDFNELKKLA
+1399 SSALFDRLKELA
-1411 ELAKQEKKKKNGAK
+1411 ELSKQNGAKE

>member
-55 FISVNGITTECT
+55 FISVNGITAECT

-72 KGKDIAILNCV
+72 KGRDIAILTCV
-83 DYTNECTSLQLLASD
+83 SYINECSPYSLLSSD

-122 FSVMSVRS
+122 FSVVNVRTIT
-130 VPSIPNQFD
+130 SIPNQFD
-139 IVVRRIDTLALSTY
+139 IVVRRIDTFALSTY
-153 MGMSGSPVINDF
+153 MGMSGSPVVNYF
-165 GSVVGVV
+165 GSVVGIV

-177 NSLGYTSIHSVMDN
+177 NSLGYTSIHSIMEN

-196 IKFEANADLQD
+196 IKYEDNADLED

-212 LGTCFKHILKA
+212 LGTCAKYILEA

-230 FSRDLQVDDED
+230 YSRDLQVDDKD
-241 TEKTISWFAGIGFDE
+241 TERIILRFAGIGFDN
-256 DLDRIVSD
+256 DLENIANDY
-264 FKNFSEKIR
+264 KNFSKTIR
-273 AEKKKLEIEKF
+273 EAKKKTEIEKF
-284 RKKHFEKLIITKE
+284 KKQHIENLIISNKFVE
-297 FIDEFYKLKNLRDN
+297 GLYQLKNLRDK
-311 HDTDF
+311 
-316 SMHLFTAKEREQISG
+316 SYSESSVHLFTAKEREQISD
-331 IIFKARQYLDNLDFL
+331 IISKADQYLRMQKYLSE
-346 GKKGL
+346 KGL
-351 AVIGEAGCGKTFTL
+351 AIVGDAGCGKTFTL
-365 CKVSEK
+365 CKISEK
-371 LCKKENVY
+371 LCKKENAY
-379 LFFGTDFSGNEMPL
+379 LLFGTDFSGSEMPL
-393 DTILRKL
+393 ETILRKL
-400 KWKQPNSFDLLNDK
+400 KWKRPNSFDLLNDK
-414 MQKEEKYAIL
+414 MLKEGKFAIFI
-424 VIDAINEGAGM
+424 IDAINEGAGM

-443 ILFKQLGKWN
+443 TLLNQIRKWS

-464 AGLTDV
+464 TVQTDV
-470 WNKTIEGF
+470 LNETIEGF
-478 ERLSI
+478 TRLPI
-483 PGFKKDVRAAVTKF
+483 PGFKDVRVAVKKF
-497 FKYYDIDRDFDDF
+497 FEHYNIGKDIDDF

-526 EVYNESCYNELES
+526 EAYSEAYYRDSES
-539 PDIIKIYNSYIYKRN
+539 PNIIEIYKSYIYKRN
-554 HSVSVGADVDP
+554 HVVSVGADADP

-570 KCLLDKIA
+570 KCLLERIA

-585 QCGDVSREKVKSYSY
+585 QCGDIPREKAKSYSY
-600 HLCPYRMWSND
+600 RLCPYRMWSKD
-611 LLNNTLKANL
+611 LLNNTLRANL
-621 LMEYKTYDGKEWIT
+621 LMEYKTYDGREWIT

-642 DYLKANVLLKHKDD
+642 DYLKADVLLRHKDD
-656 DYSKLKFMCRL
+656 DYSKLKFLCRL
-667 IDFTHTEY
+667 VDFTTAEY
-675 QTFID
+675 QT
-680 STKIFNFI
+680 STDNTRIFNFI

-693 IWNPPVRLWHQK
+693 IWNPPVGLWHHK
-705 DIINGKLTRLF
+705 EIINGKLTDLF
-716 IESLAYRNVS
+716 IESLALRNVA
-726 NDHMKTDGT
+726 NDLMQTDGT
-735 IMKEILDTHPDFLQP
+735 IMEEILDANPNYLQP
-750 NVFINLLKNHNESV
+750 DVFINLLENHNESV
-764 IREFH
+764 ISEFH

-775 RMSERD
+775 RMGERD

-802 NNNGINKKSLLVF
+802 NNKGINKKSLLVF

-838 LEEIDSVDSVLYLID
+838 LEGTDSVDEVLYLMSV
-853 AFKEVNDPYVLQ
+853 FKDVNDPYVLQ
-865 GLYAAIYGYIVRIR
+865 GLYAAIYGYIVRKR
-879 NSNLTISKKI
+879 NTNLSISRMI
-889 VELLY
+889 VESFY
-894 SPHGLAPNDFVIRHW
+894 SKRGQAPHDFVLRHW

-919 LSSDNTYWTAAQP
+919 LSCDDTYWKAAQP
-932 PYNVPNSNPY
+932 PYDPPISNLY
-942 ENIPNENIPENF
+942 ENIPNENIPEDF

-970 WDFYRYIMG
+970 WDFYRYTMG

-985 LDKFIGKDEK
+985 LDKFIGKDNK

-1019 LDEYDSN
+1019 LDEYDSS
-1026 VPYESSHFH
+1026 VPYESGHYH

-1047 GLSEVYAYLLNTCKL
+1047 GLSEVYAYLLDTCKV
-1062 CRDRWSQK
+1062 CKDRWSQK
-1070 KDFRAVNYPWLVS
+1070 KKFRTINYPWLVS
-1083 NRIYLDPSLRE
+1083 NHIYLDPSLRE
-1094 NDTLDDVVKDLFD
+1094 NDTLDDVVKGLFD

-1128 MPPFSP
+1128 MPPFNP

-1179 NKSIFAE
+1179 NKSIFVE

-1208 WNDYPWANAYT
+1208 WNDYPWSNTYT
-1219 SSIYEDGYV
+1219 SSLYEDGYV

-1261 YAPCRDIMD
+1261 YAPCRSIMD
-1270 SLELYTAERG
+1270 SLGLYTAERG

-1292 INRLILGEC
+1292 INRLILGES

-1307 KRTFLNEYLKKQKK
+1307 KRTFLNEYLKKQRK

-1334 SSPHY
+1334 SAPHY

-1353 KDNDVAEMIQP
+1353 KEKDVAEMIQP
-1364 LRFEPKEKPRENIEE
+1364 LRFEPKEEPQKEP
-1379 EGEYDLGMPIEK
+1379 EGEDEYGLGMPIEK
-1391 WVSMSQKT
+1391 WLATPKQ
-1399 SSEDFNELKKLA
+1399 SSSTIIDRLKELA
-1411 ELAKQEKKKKNGAK
+1411 ELSKHNGAKE

>member
-55 FISVNGITTECT
+55 FISVNGITTECN

-72 KGKDIAILNCV
+72 KGRDIAILTCV
-83 DYTNECTSLQLLASD
+83 SYKNECSPYSLLASD
-98 CRKGQVLSIVGYPE
+98 CRKGQVLSVVGYPE
-112 ELGNGIDAFS
+112 ELGNGVDAFS
-122 FSVMSVRS
+122 FSVVNVRTIT
-130 VPSIPNQFD
+130 SIPNQFD
-139 IVVRRIDTLALSTY
+139 IVVRRIDTFALSTY
-153 MGMSGSPVINDF
+153 MGMSGSPVVNDF
-165 GSVVGVV
+165 GSVVGIV

-177 NSLGYTSIHSVMDN
+177 NSLGYTSIHSIMEN

-196 IKFEANADLQD
+196 IKYEDNADLED

-212 LGTCFKHILKA
+212 LGTCAKYILEA

-230 FSRDLQVDDED
+230 YSHDLQVDDKD
-241 TEKTISWFAGIGFDE
+241 TERIISRFAGIGFDD
-256 DLDRIVSD
+256 DLEIIANSY
-264 FKNFSEKIR
+264 KKFSETTR
-273 AEKKKLEIEKF
+273 EVKKKTEIEKF
-284 RKKHFEKLIITKE
+284 KKKYVDNQILTNE
-297 FIDEFYKLKNLRDN
+297 FVEELYQLKNLRDKSYS
-311 HDTDF
+311 D
-316 SMHLFTAKEREQISG
+316 SSVHLFTAKEREQISD
-331 IIFKARQYLDNLDFL
+331 IISKAKQYLRMQKYLDE
-346 GKKGL
+346 KGL
-351 AVIGEAGCGKTFTL
+351 AIVGDAGCGKTFTL
-365 CKVSEK
+365 CKISEK
-371 LCKKENVY
+371 LCKKENAY
-379 LFFGTDFSGNEMPL
+379 LLFGTDFSASEMPL
-393 DTILRKL
+393 ETILRKF
-400 KWKQPNSFDLLNDK
+400 KWKQSNSFDLLNDK
-414 MQKEEKYAIL
+414 MQKEGKFAIFI
-424 VIDAINEGAGM
+424 IDAINEGAGM

-443 ILFKQLGKWN
+443 TLLNQIRKWS

-464 AGLTDV
+464 AVQTDV
-470 WNKTIEGF
+470 LNETIEGF
-478 ERLSI
+478 TRLSI
-483 PGFKKDVRAAVTKF
+483 PGFRDVREAVKKF
-497 FKYYDIDRDFDDF
+497 FEHYNIDKDIDDF
-510 NQIQAFSNP
+510 NQIQSFSNP

-526 EVYNESCYNELES
+526 EAYSEAYYGDSKS
-539 PDIIKIYNSYIYKRN
+539 PNIIEIYKSYIYKRN
-554 HSVSVGADVDP
+554 HLVSVGADVDP

-716 IESLAYRNVS
+716 IESLAFRNVT
-726 NDHMKTDGT
+726 NDLMQTDGT
-735 IMKEILDTHPDFLQP
+735 IMEEILDANPHYLQP
-750 NVFINLLKNHNESV
+750 DVFINLLESHNESV
-764 IREFH
+764 ISEFH
-769 GKLLSM
+769 QKLLSM

-838 LEEIDSVDSVLYLID
+838 LEETDTVDEVLYLMSV
-853 AFKEVNDPYVLQ
+853 FKDVNDPYVLQ
-865 GLYAAIYGYIVRIR
+865 GLYAAIYGYIVRKR
-879 NSNLTISKKI
+879 NCNLSISKLI
-889 VELLY
+889 VEMLY
-894 SPHGLAPNDFVIRHW
+894 PKHGQAPNDFVLRHW
-909 TLKILEWQWH
+909 TLKILEWQRH
-919 LSSDNTYWTAAQP
+919 LSCNDTYWKAAQP
-932 PYNVPNSNPY
+932 PYDPPITNPY
-942 ENIPNENIPENF
+942 ENIPNEDIPEDF

-970 WDFYRYIMG
+970 WDFYRYTMG

-985 LDKFIGKDEK
+985 LDKFIGKDDK

-1019 LDEYDSN
+1019 LDEYDSS
-1026 VPYESSHFH
+1026 VPYESGHYH

-1047 GLSEVYAYLLNTCKL
+1047 GLSEVYAYLLDTCKL
-1062 CRDRWSQK
+1062 CKDRWSQK
-1070 KDFRAVNYPWLVS
+1070 KVFRAVNYPWLVS

-1094 NDTLDDVVKDLFD
+1094 NDTLDDVVKSLFD
-1107 EYPKDSTMEQSM
+1107 EYPKDSTMEQNI

-1128 MPPFSP
+1128 MPPFNP
-1134 IQVDRDGGE
+1134 IQLDCDGSE

-1155 NDDVEKEQT
+1155 KDDVEKEQT

-1208 WNDYPWANAYT
+1208 WNDYPWANTYT

-1270 SLELYTAERG
+1270 SLGLYTAERG

-1292 INRLILGEC
+1292 INRLILGES

-1307 KRTFLNEYLKKQKK
+1307 KRTFLNEYLKKQRK

-1334 SSPHY
+1334 SAPHY

-1364 LRFEPKEKPRENIEE
+1364 LRFEPKEEPQKES
-1379 EGEYDLGMPIEK
+1379 EGENEYGLGMPIEK
-1391 WVSMSQKT
+1391 WLAMPKQN
-1399 SSEDFNELKKLA
+1399 SSALFDRLKELA
-1411 ELAKQEKKKKNGAK
+1411 ELSKQNGAKE

>member
-55 FISVNGITTECT
+55 FISVNGITAECT

-72 KGKDIAILNCV
+72 KGRDIAILTCV
-83 DYTNECTSLQLLASD
+83 SYINECSPYSLLASD

-122 FSVMSVRS
+122 FSVVNVRTIT
-130 VPSIPNQFD
+130 SIPNQFD
-139 IVVRRIDTLALSTY
+139 IVVRRIDTFALSTY
-153 MGMSGSPVINDF
+153 MGMSGSPVVNDF
-165 GSVVGVV
+165 GSVVGIV

-177 NSLGYTSIHSVMDN
+177 NSLGYTSIHSIMEN

-196 IKFEANADLQD
+196 IKYEDNADLED

-212 LGTCFKHILKA
+212 LGTCAKYILEA
-223 QEQAGSR
+223 QGQAGSR
-230 FSRDLQVDDED
+230 YSRDLQVDDKD
-241 TEKTISWFAGIGFDE
+241 TERIILRFAGIGFDN
-256 DLDRIVSD
+256 DLENIANDY
-264 FKNFSEKIR
+264 KNFSETIR
-273 AEKKKLEIEKF
+273 EAKKKTEIEKF
-284 RKKHFEKLIITKE
+284 KKQHIENLIISNKFVE
-297 FIDEFYKLKNLRDN
+297 GLYQLKNLRDK
-311 HDTDF
+311 
-316 SMHLFTAKEREQISG
+316 SYSESSVHLFTAKEREQISD
-331 IIFKARQYLDNLDFL
+331 IISKADQYLRMQKYLSE
-346 GKKGL
+346 KGL
-351 AVIGEAGCGKTFTL
+351 AIVGDAGCGKTFTL
-365 CKVSEK
+365 CKISEK
-371 LCKKENVY
+371 LCKKENAY
-379 LFFGTDFSGNEMPL
+379 LLFGTDFSGSEMPL
-393 DTILRKL
+393 ETILRKL
-400 KWKQPNSFDLLNDK
+400 KWKRPNSFDLLNDK
-414 MQKEEKYAIL
+414 MLKEGNFAIFI
-424 VIDAINEGAGM
+424 IDAINEGAGM

-443 ILFKQLGKWN
+443 TLLNQIRKWS

-464 AGLTDV
+464 TVQTDV
-470 WNKTIEGF
+470 LNETIEGF
-478 ERLSI
+478 TRLPI
-483 PGFKKDVRAAVTKF
+483 PGFKDVRVAVKKF
-497 FKYYDIDRDFDDF
+497 FEHYNIDKDIDDF

-526 EVYNESCYNELES
+526 EAYSEAYYRDSES
-539 PDIIKIYNSYIYKRN
+539 PNIIEIYKSYIYKRN
-554 HSVSVGADVDP
+554 HVVSVGADADP

-570 KCLLDKIA
+570 KCLLERIA

-585 QCGDVSREKVKSYSY
+585 QCGDIPREKAKSYSY
-600 HLCPYRMWSND
+600 RLCPYRMWSKD
-611 LLNNTLKANL
+611 LLNNTLRANL
-621 LMEYKTYDGKEWIT
+621 LMEYKTYDGREWIT

-642 DYLKANVLLKHKDD
+642 DYLKADVLLRHKDD
-656 DYSKLKFMCRL
+656 DYSKLKFLCRL
-667 IDFTHTEY
+667 VDFTTAEY
-675 QTFID
+675 QT
-680 STKIFNFI
+680 STDNTRIFNFI

-693 IWNPPVRLWHQK
+693 IWNPPVGLWHHK
-705 DIINGKLTRLF
+705 EIINGKLTDLF
-716 IESLAYRNVS
+716 IESLALRNVA
-726 NDHMKTDGT
+726 NDLMQTDGT
-735 IMKEILDTHPDFLQP
+735 IMEEILDANPNYLQP
-750 NVFINLLKNHNESV
+750 DVFINLLENHNESV
-764 IREFH
+764 ISEFH

-775 RMSERD
+775 RMGERD

-802 NNNGINKKSLLVF
+802 NNKGINKKSLLVF

-838 LEEIDSVDSVLYLID
+838 LEETDTVDEVLYLMSV
-853 AFKEVNDPYVLQ
+853 FKDVNDPYVLQ
-865 GLYAAIYGYIVRIR
+865 GLYAAIYGYVVRKR
-879 NSNLTISKKI
+879 NTNLSISSMI
-889 VELLY
+889 VESFY
-894 SPHGLAPNDFVIRHW
+894 SKHDQAPHDFVLRHW

-919 LSSDNTYWTAAQP
+919 LSCDDTYWKAAQP
-932 PYNVPNSNPY
+932 PYDPPISNPY
-942 ENIPNENIPENF
+942 ENIPNEDIPEDF

-970 WDFYRYIMG
+970 WDFYRYTMG

-985 LDKFIGKDEK
+985 LDKFIGKDNK

-1019 LDEYDSN
+1019 LDEYDSS
-1026 VPYESSHFH
+1026 VPYESGHYH

-1047 GLSEVYAYLLNTCKL
+1047 GLSEVYAYLLDTCKV
-1062 CRDRWSQK
+1062 CKDRWSQK
-1070 KDFRAVNYPWLVS
+1070 KKFRTINYPWLVS
-1083 NRIYLDPSLRE
+1083 NHIYLDPSLRE
-1094 NDTLDDVVKDLFD
+1094 NDTLDDVVKGLFD

-1128 MPPFSP
+1128 MPPFNP

-1179 NKSIFAE
+1179 NKSIFVE

-1208 WNDYPWANAYT
+1208 WNDYPWSNTYT
-1219 SSIYEDGYV
+1219 SSLYEDGYV

-1261 YAPCRDIMD
+1261 YAPCRSIMD
-1270 SLELYTAERG
+1270 SLGLYTAERG

-1292 INRLILGEC
+1292 INRLILGES

-1307 KRTFLNEYLKKQKK
+1307 KRTFLNEYLKKQRK

-1334 SSPHY
+1334 SAPHY

-1353 KDNDVAEMIQP
+1353 KEKDVAEMIQP
-1364 LRFEPKEKPRENIEE
+1364 LRFEPKEEPQKEP
-1379 EGEYDLGMPIEK
+1379 EGEDEYGLGMPIEK
-1391 WVSMSQKT
+1391 WLATPKQ
-1399 SSEDFNELKKLA
+1399 SSSTIIDRLKELA
-1411 ELAKQEKKKKNGAK
+1411 ELSKHNGAKE

>member
-13 AGSIVVPVWCGSER
+13 AGSIVVPVRCGSER

-43 VVAEYVADDSDI
+43 VVAEHVADDSDI
-55 FISVNGITTECT
+55 FISVNGITAECT

-72 KGKDIAILNCV
+72 KGRDIAILTCV
-83 DYTNECTSLQLLASD
+83 SYKNECSPYSLLASD

-112 ELGNGIDAFS
+112 ELGNGVDAFS
-122 FSVMSVRS
+122 FSVVNVRTIT
-130 VPSIPNQFD
+130 SIPNQFD
-139 IVVRRIDTLALSTY
+139 IVVRRIDTFALSTY
-153 MGMSGSPVINDF
+153 IGMSGSPVVNDF
-165 GSVVGVV
+165 GSVVGIV

-177 NSLGYTSIHSVMDN
+177 NSLGYTSIHSIMEN

-196 IKFEANADLQD
+196 IKYEDNADLED

-212 LGTCFKHILKA
+212 LGTCAKYILEA

-230 FSRDLQVDDED
+230 YSHDLQVDDKD
-241 TEKTISWFAGIGFDE
+241 TERIISRFAGIGFDD
-256 DLDRIVSD
+256 DLEIIANDY
-264 FKNFSEKIR
+264 KKFSESTR
-273 AEKKKLEIEKF
+273 EVKKKAEIEKF
-284 RKKHFEKLIITKE
+284 KKQYVDNQIIT
-297 FIDEFYKLKNLRDN
+297 DEFVEGLYQLKILRDKSYP
-311 HDTDF
+311 D
-316 SMHLFTAKEREQISG
+316 SSVHLFTAKEREQISDM
-331 IIFKARQYLDNLDFL
+331 ISKAKQYLRMQKYLNE
-346 GKKGL
+346 KGL
-351 AVIGEAGCGKTFTL
+351 AIVGDAGCGKTFTL
-365 CKVSEK
+365 CKISEK
-371 LCKKENVY
+371 LCKKENAY
-379 LFFGTDFSGNEMPL
+379 LFFGTDFSGSEMPL
-393 DTILRKL
+393 ETILRKL

-414 MQKEEKYAIL
+414 MQKEGKFAIFI
-424 VIDAINEGAGM
+424 IDAINEGAGM

-443 ILFKQLGKWN
+443 TLLNQIRKWS

-464 AGLTDV
+464 AVQTDV
-470 WNKTIEGF
+470 LNETIKGF
-478 ERLSI
+478 TRLSI
-483 PGFKKDVRAAVTKF
+483 PGFRDVREAVKKF
-497 FKYYDIDRDFDDF
+497 FEHYNVDKEIDDF
-510 NQIQAFSNP
+510 NQIQSFSNP

-526 EVYNESCYNELES
+526 EAYSEAYYRDAES
-539 PDIIKIYNSYIYKRN
+539 PNIIEIYNSYIYKRN
-554 HSVSVGADVDP
+554 HVVSIGADADP
-565 RMNYT
+565 RMNFT
-570 KCLLDKIA
+570 KCLLERIA
-578 YYSLWNL
+578 YSSLWNL
-585 QCGDVSREKVKSYSY
+585 QCGDIPREKAKSYSY
-600 HLCPYRMWSND
+600 RLCPYRMWSKD

-621 LMEYKTYDGKEWIT
+621 LMEYKTYDGMEWIT

-642 DYLKANVLLKHKDD
+642 DYLKAYVLLRHKVD
-656 DYSKLKFMCRL
+656 DYSKLKFLCRL
-667 IDFTHTEY
+667 VDFTAAEY
-675 QTFID
+675 QISID
-680 STKIFNFI
+680 NTKIFNFM

-693 IWNPPVRLWHQK
+693 IWNPPVELWHHK
-705 DIINGKLTRLF
+705 EIINGKLTDLF
-716 IESLAYRNVS
+716 IESLALRNVA
-726 NDHMKTDGT
+726 NDLMQTDGT
-735 IMKEILDTHPDFLQP
+735 IMEDILDANPNYLQP
-750 NVFINLLKNHNESV
+750 DVFINLLENHNESV
-764 IREFH
+764 ISEFH

-775 RMSERD
+775 RMGERD

-838 LEEIDSVDSVLYLID
+838 LEKTDSVDEVLYIMSV
-853 AFKEVNDPYVLQ
+853 FKNVNDPYVLQ
-865 GLYAAIYGYIVRIR
+865 GLYAAIYGYIVRKR
-879 NSNLTISKKI
+879 NSNLSISSMI
-889 VELLY
+889 VESFY
-894 SPHGLAPNDFVIRHW
+894 SKHGQAPHDFVLRHW

-919 LSSDNTYWTAAQP
+919 LSSDDTYWKAAQP
-932 PYNVPNSNPY
+932 PYDPSISNPY
-942 ENIPNENIPENF
+942 ENIPNEDIPEDF

-970 WDFYRYIMG
+970 WDFYRYTMG
-979 GNTSDD
+979 GNTSDN
-985 LDKFIGKDEK
+985 FIGKDDK

-1026 VPYESSHFH
+1026 VPYESGHYH

-1047 GLSEVYAYLLNTCKL
+1047 GLSEVYAYLLDTSKL

-1070 KDFRAVNYPWLVS
+1070 KFFRAVNYPWLVS

-1094 NDTLDDVVKDLFD
+1094 NDTLDDVVKGLFD
-1107 EYPKDSTMEQSM
+1107 EYPKDSTIEQNI

-1128 MPPFSP
+1128 MPPFDP
-1134 IQVDRDGGE
+1134 IQIDRDGGE

-1179 NKSIFAE
+1179 NKTIFAE

-1208 WNDYPWANAYT
+1208 WNDYPWANTYT

-1228 DEKIPCDVELTYE
+1228 YEKIPCDVELTYE

-1261 YAPCRDIMD
+1261 YAPCRDIME
-1270 SLELYTAERG
+1270 SLGLYTAERG

-1292 INRLILGEC
+1292 INRLVLGES

-1307 KRTFLNEYLKKQKK
+1307 KRTFLNEYLKKQRK

-1334 SSPHY
+1334 SAPHY

-1353 KDNDVAEMIQP
+1353 IENDVVEMIQP
-1364 LRFEPKEKPRENIEE
+1364 LRFEPREEPEKEP
-1379 EGEYDLGMPIEK
+1379 EGEDEYGLGMPIEK
-1391 WVSMSQKT
+1391 WLAMPKQ
-1399 SSEDFNELKKLA
+1399 SSSAIIDRLKELA
-1411 ELAKQEKKKKNGAK
+1411 ELSKQNEAKE

>member
-13 AGSIVVPVWCGSER
+13 AGSIVVPVWCGSEK

-72 KGKDIAILNCV
+72 KGRDIAILTCV
-83 DYTNECTSLQLLASD
+83 SYINECSPYSLLSSD

-122 FSVMSVRS
+122 FSVVNVRTIT
-130 VPSIPNQFD
+130 SIPNQFD
-139 IVVRRIDTLALSTY
+139 IVVRRIDKFALSTY
-153 MGMSGSPVINDF
+153 MGMSGSPVVNDF
-165 GSVVGVV
+165 GSVVGIV

-177 NSLGYTSIHSVMDN
+177 NSLGYTSIHSIMEN

-196 IKFEANADLQD
+196 IKYEDNADLED

-212 LGTCFKHILKA
+212 LGTCAKYILEA

-230 FSRDLQVDDED
+230 YSRDLQVDDKD
-241 TEKTISWFAGIGFDE
+241 TERIISRFAGIGFDD
-256 DLDRIVSD
+256 DLENISNDY
-264 FKNFSEKIR
+264 KNFSEIIR
-273 AEKKKLEIEKF
+273 EAKKKTEIEKF
-284 RKKHFEKLIITKE
+284 KKQHIENLIISNKFVE
-297 FIDEFYKLKNLRDN
+297 GLYQLKNLRDK
-311 HDTDF
+311 
-316 SMHLFTAKEREQISG
+316 SYSESSVHLFTAKERKQISD
-331 IIFKARQYLDNLDFL
+331 IISKADQYLRMQKYLSE
-346 GKKGL
+346 KGL
-351 AVIGEAGCGKTFTL
+351 AIVGDAGCGKTFTL
-365 CKVSEK
+365 CKISEK
-371 LCKKENVY
+371 LCKKENAY
-379 LFFGTDFSGNEMPL
+379 LLFGTDFSGSEMPL
-393 DTILRKL
+393 ETILRKL

-414 MQKEEKYAIL
+414 MLKEGKFAIFI
-424 VIDAINEGAGM
+424 IDAINEGAGM

-443 ILFKQLGKWN
+443 TLLNQIRKWS

-464 AGLTDV
+464 TVQTDV
-470 WNKTIEGF
+470 LNETIEGF
-478 ERLSI
+478 TRLPI
-483 PGFKKDVRAAVTKF
+483 PGFKDVRVAVKKF
-497 FKYYDIDRDFDDF
+497 FEHYNLDKDIDDF

-526 EVYNESCYNELES
+526 EAYSEAYYRDSES
-539 PDIIKIYNSYIYKRN
+539 PNIIEIYKSYIYKRN
-554 HSVSVGADVDP
+554 HVVSVGADADP

-570 KCLLDKIA
+570 KCLLERIA

-585 QCGDVSREKVKSYSY
+585 QCGDIPREKAKSYSY
-600 HLCPYRMWSND
+600 RLCPYRMWSKD
-611 LLNNTLKANL
+611 LLYNTLRANL
-621 LMEYKTYDGKEWIT
+621 LMEYKTYDGREWIT

-642 DYLKANVLLKHKDD
+642 DYLKADVLLRHKDD
-656 DYSKLKFMCRL
+656 DYSKLKFLCRL
-667 IDFTHTEY
+667 VDFTTAEY
-675 QTFID
+675 QTSTD
-680 STKIFNFI
+680 KTKIFNFI

-693 IWNPPVRLWHQK
+693 IWNPPVGLWHHK
-705 DIINGKLTRLF
+705 EIINGKLTELF
-716 IESLAYRNVS
+716 IESLAFRNVT
-726 NDHMKTDGT
+726 NDLMQTDGT
-735 IMKEILDTHPDFLQP
+735 IMEKILDANPHYLQP
-750 NVFINLLKNHNESV
+750 DVFINLLESHNESV
-764 IREFH
+764 ISEFH
-769 GKLLSM
+769 QKLLSM
-775 RMSERD
+775 GMSERD

-838 LEEIDSVDSVLYLID
+838 LEETDIVDEVLYLMSV
-853 AFKEVNDPYVLQ
+853 FKNVNDPYVLQ
-865 GLYAAIYGYIVRIR
+865 GLYAAIYGYIVRKR
-879 NSNLTISKKI
+879 NTNLSISRMI
-889 VELLY
+889 VESFY
-894 SPHGLAPNDFVIRHW
+894 SKHGQAPYDFVLRHW

-919 LSSDNTYWTAAQP
+919 LSCDDTYWKAAQP
-932 PYNVPNSNPY
+932 PYNPPISNPY
-942 ENIPNENIPENF
+942 ENIPNEDIPENF

-970 WDFYRYIMG
+970 WDFYRYTMG

-985 LDKFIGKDEK
+985 LDKFIGKDNK

-1019 LDEYDSN
+1019 LDEYDSS
-1026 VPYESSHFH
+1026 VPYESGHYH

-1047 GLSEVYAYLLNTCKL
+1047 GLSEVYAYLLDTCKV
-1062 CRDRWSQK
+1062 CKDRWSK
-1070 KDFRAVNYPWLVS
+1070 KKKFRTINYPWLVS
-1083 NRIYLDPSLRE
+1083 NHIYLDPSLRE
-1094 NDTLDDVVKDLFD
+1094 NDTLDDVVKGLFD

-1128 MPPFSP
+1128 MPPFNP

-1208 WNDYPWANAYT
+1208 WNDYPWSNTYT
-1219 SSIYEDGYV
+1219 SSLYEDGCV

-1250 IQSEE
+1250 VQSEE

-1261 YAPCRDIMD
+1261 YAPCRSIMD
-1270 SLELYTAERG
+1270 SLGLYTAERG

-1292 INRLILGEC
+1292 INRLILGES

-1307 KRTFLNEYLKKQKK
+1307 KRTFLNECLKKQRK

-1364 LRFEPKEKPRENIEE
+1364 LRFEPKEEPQKEP
-1379 EGEYDLGMPIEK
+1379 EGEDEYGLGMPIEK
-1391 WVSMSQKT
+1391 WLAMPKLSP
-1399 SSEDFNELKKLA
+1399 SSIIDRLKELA
-1411 ELAKQEKKKKNGAK
+1411 ELSKQNGAKE

>member
-1 MKMNTHLNIEDV
+1 MNTHLNIEDV

-55 FISVNGITTECT
+55 FISVNGITTECN

-72 KGKDIAILNCV
+72 KGRDIAILTCV
-83 DYTNECTSLQLLASD
+83 SYKNECSPYSLLASD
-98 CRKGQVLSIVGYPE
+98 CRKGQVLSVVGYPE
-112 ELGNGIDAFS
+112 ELGNGVDAFS
-122 FSVMSVRS
+122 FSVVNVRTIT
-130 VPSIPNQFD
+130 SIPNQFD
-139 IVVRRIDTLALSTY
+139 IVVRRIDTFALSTY
-153 MGMSGSPVINDF
+153 MGMSGSPVVNDF
-165 GSVVGVV
+165 GSVVGIV

-177 NSLGYTSIHSVMDN
+177 NSLGYTSIHSIMEN

-196 IKFEANADLQD
+196 IKYEDNADLED

-212 LGTCFKHILKA
+212 LGTCAKYILEA

-230 FSRDLQVDDED
+230 YSHDLQVDDKD
-241 TEKTISWFAGIGFDE
+241 TERIISRFAGIGFDD
-256 DLDRIVSD
+256 DLEIIANSY
-264 FKNFSEKIR
+264 KKFSETTR
-273 AEKKKLEIEKF
+273 EVKKKTEIEKF
-284 RKKHFEKLIITKE
+284 KKKYVDNQILTNE
-297 FIDEFYKLKNLRDN
+297 FVEELYQLKNLRDKSYS
-311 HDTDF
+311 D
-316 SMHLFTAKEREQISG
+316 SSVHLFTAKEREQISD
-331 IIFKARQYLDNLDFL
+331 IISKAKQYLRMQKYLDE
-346 GKKGL
+346 KGL
-351 AVIGEAGCGKTFTL
+351 AIVGDAGCGKTFTL
-365 CKVSEK
+365 CKISEK
-371 LCKKENVY
+371 LCKKENAY
-379 LFFGTDFSGNEMPL
+379 LLFGTDFSASEMPL
-393 DTILRKL
+393 ETILRKF
-400 KWKQPNSFDLLNDK
+400 KWKQSNSFDLLNDK
-414 MQKEEKYAIL
+414 MQKEGKFAIFI
-424 VIDAINEGAGM
+424 IDAINEGAGM

-443 ILFKQLGKWN
+443 TLLNQIRKWS

-464 AGLTDV
+464 AVQTDV
-470 WNKTIEGF
+470 LNETIEGF
-478 ERLSI
+478 TRLSI
-483 PGFKKDVRAAVTKF
+483 PGFRDVREAVKKF
-497 FKYYDIDRDFDDF
+497 FEHYNIDKDIDDF
-510 NQIQAFSNP
+510 NQIQSFSNP

-526 EVYNESCYNELES
+526 EAYSEAYYGDSKS
-539 PDIIKIYNSYIYKRN
+539 PNIIEIYKSYIYKRN
-554 HSVSVGADVDP
+554 HLVSVGADVDP

-716 IESLAYRNVS
+716 IESLAFRNVT
-726 NDHMKTDGT
+726 NDLMQTDGT
-735 IMKEILDTHPDFLQP
+735 IMEEILDANPHYLQP
-750 NVFINLLKNHNESV
+750 DVFINLLESHNESV
-764 IREFH
+764 ISEFH
-769 GKLLSM
+769 QKLLSM

-838 LEEIDSVDSVLYLID
+838 LEETDTVDEVLYLMSV
-853 AFKEVNDPYVLQ
+853 FKDVNDPYVLQ
-865 GLYAAIYGYIVRIR
+865 GLYAAIYGYIVRKR
-879 NSNLTISKKI
+879 NCNLSISKLI
-889 VELLY
+889 VEMLY
-894 SPHGLAPNDFVIRHW
+894 PKHGQAPNDFVLRHW
-909 TLKILEWQWH
+909 TLKILEWQRH
-919 LSSDNTYWTAAQP
+919 LSCNDTYWKAAQP
-932 PYNVPNSNPY
+932 PYDPPITNPY
-942 ENIPNENIPENF
+942 ENIPNEDIPEDF

-970 WDFYRYIMG
+970 WDFYRYTMG

-985 LDKFIGKDEK
+985 LDKFIGKDDK

-1019 LDEYDSN
+1019 LDEYDSS
-1026 VPYESSHFH
+1026 VPYESGHYH

-1047 GLSEVYAYLLNTCKL
+1047 GLSEVYAYLLDTCKL
-1062 CRDRWSQK
+1062 CKDRWSQK
-1070 KDFRAVNYPWLVS
+1070 KVFRAVNYPWLVS

-1094 NDTLDDVVKDLFD
+1094 NDTLDDVVKSLFD
-1107 EYPKDSTMEQSM
+1107 EYPKDSTMEQNI

-1128 MPPFSP
+1128 MPPFNP
-1134 IQVDRDGGE
+1134 IQLDCDGSE

-1155 NDDVEKEQT
+1155 KDDVEKEQT

-1208 WNDYPWANAYT
+1208 WNDYPWANTYT

-1270 SLELYTAERG
+1270 SLGLYTAERG

-1292 INRLILGEC
+1292 INRLILGES

-1307 KRTFLNEYLKKQKK
+1307 KRTFLNEYLKKQRK

-1334 SSPHY
+1334 SAPHY

-1364 LRFEPKEKPRENIEE
+1364 LRFEPKEEPQKES
-1379 EGEYDLGMPIEK
+1379 EGEDEYGLGMPIEK
-1391 WVSMSQKT
+1391 WLAMPKQN
-1399 SSEDFNELKKLA
+1399 SSALFDRLKELA
-1411 ELAKQEKKKKNGAK
+1411 ELSKQNGAKE

>member
-13 AGSIVVPVWCGSER
+13 AGSIVVPVRCGSER

-55 FISVNGITTECT
+55 FISVNGITAECT

-72 KGKDIAILNCV
+72 KGRDIAILTCV
-83 DYTNECTSLQLLASD
+83 SYKNECSPYPLLASD
-98 CRKGQVLSIVGYPE
+98 CKKGQVLSVVGYPE
-112 ELGNGIDAFS
+112 ELGNGVDAFS
-122 FSVMSVRS
+122 FSVVNVRTIT
-130 VPSIPNQFD
+130 SIPNQFD
-139 IVVRRIDTLALSTY
+139 IVVRRIDSFVLSTY
-153 MGMSGSPVINDF
+153 MGMSGAPVINDF

-177 NSLGYTSIHSVMDN
+177 NSLGYTSILSVMEN
-191 LTEKG
+191 LAEKG
-196 IKFEANADLQD
+196 IKYENNADLED

-212 LGTCFKHILKA
+212 LGKCFKYILEA

-230 FSRDLQVDDED
+230 YSHDLQVDDYD
-241 TEKTISWFAGIGFDE
+241 TERIISRFAGIGFDD
-256 DLDRIVSD
+256 DLEIIANDY
-264 FKNFSEKIR
+264 KKFSESTR
-273 AEKKKLEIEKF
+273 EAKKKAEIEKF
-284 RKKHFEKLIITKE
+284 KKQHIENNIISNKFVE
-297 FIDEFYKLKNLRDN
+297 GLYQLKILRDKSYP
-311 HDTDF
+311 D
-316 SMHLFTAKEREQISG
+316 SSVHLFTAKEREQISD
-331 IIFKARQYLDNLDFL
+331 IISKAKQYLRMQKYLNE
-346 GKKGL
+346 KGL
-351 AVIGEAGCGKTFTL
+351 AIVGDAGCGKTFTL
-365 CKVSEK
+365 CKISEK

-379 LFFGTDFSGNEMPL
+379 LLFGTDFSGSEMPL
-393 DTILRKL
+393 ETILRKL
-400 KWKQPNSFDLLNDK
+400 KWKQPNSFELLNDK
-414 MQKEEKYAIL
+414 MQEEGKFAIFI
-424 VIDAINEGAGM
+424 IDAINEGAGM

-443 ILFKQLGKWN
+443 ALLSQIRKWSQ
-453 RIKIIVSIRKQ
+453 IKIIVSIRKQ
-464 AGLTDV
+464 AVQTDV
-470 WNKTIEGF
+470 LNETIEGF
-478 ERLSI
+478 TRLSI
-483 PGFKKDVRAAVTKF
+483 PGFRDVREAVKKF
-497 FKYYDIDRDFDDF
+497 FEHYNVDKEIDDF
-510 NQIQAFSNP
+510 NQIQSFSNP

-526 EVYNESCYNELES
+526 EAYSEAYYRDSES
-539 PDIIKIYNSYIYKRN
+539 PNIIEIYNSYIYKRN
-554 HSVSVGADVDP
+554 HVVSIGADADP

-570 KCLLDKIA
+570 KCLLERIA

-585 QCGDVSREKVKSYSY
+585 QCGDIPREKAKSYSY
-600 HLCPYRMWSND
+600 RLCPYRMWSKD

-621 LMEYKTYDGKEWIT
+621 LMEYKTYDGMEWIT

-642 DYLKANVLLKHKDD
+642 DYLKADVLLRHKVD
-656 DYSKLKFMCRL
+656 DYSKLKFLCRL
-667 IDFTHTEY
+667 VDFTTAEY
-675 QTFID
+675 QTSTD
-680 STKIFNFI
+680 NTKIFNFI

-693 IWNPPVRLWHQK
+693 IWNPPVELWHHK
-705 DIINGKLTRLF
+705 EIINGKLTDLF
-716 IESLAYRNVS
+716 IESLGLRNVA
-726 NDHMKTDGT
+726 NDLMQTDGT
-735 IMKEILDTHPDFLQP
+735 IMEDILDANPNYLQP
-750 NVFINLLKNHNESV
+750 DVFINLLESHNVSV
-764 IREFH
+764 ISEFH
-769 GKLLSM
+769 QKLLSM
-775 RMSERD
+775 GLSERD

-838 LEEIDSVDSVLYLID
+838 LEETDTVDEVLYLMSV
-853 AFKEVNDPYVLQ
+853 FKDVNDPYVLQ
-865 GLYAAIYGYIVRIR
+865 GLYAAIYGYIVRKR
-879 NSNLTISKKI
+879 NSNLSISSMI
-889 VELLY
+889 VESFY
-894 SPHGLAPNDFVIRHW
+894 SKHAQAPHDFVLRHW

-919 LSSDNTYWTAAQP
+919 LSCDDTYWKAAQP
-932 PYNVPNSNPY
+932 PYDSSISNPY
-942 ENIPNENIPENF
+942 ENIPNEDIPKDF

-960 ADSLHRSLFV
+960 ADSLHRSLFIG
-970 WDFYRYIMG
+970 DFNRYTMG
-979 GNTSDD
+979 ENTSDD
-985 LDKFIGKDEK
+985 LDKFIGKDDK

-1026 VPYESSHFH
+1026 VPYESGHYH

-1047 GLSEVYAYLLNTCKL
+1047 GLSEVYAYLLDTCKL

-1070 KDFRAVNYPWLVS
+1070 NFFRAVNYPWLVS

-1094 NDTLDDVVKDLFD
+1094 NDTLDDVVKGLFD
-1107 EYPKDSTMEQSM
+1107 EYPKDSTIEQNI

-1128 MPPFSP
+1128 MPPFDP
-1134 IQVDRDGGE
+1134 IQIDRDGGE

-1179 NKSIFAE
+1179 NKTIFAE

-1208 WNDYPWANAYT
+1208 WNDYPWANTYM

-1261 YAPCRDIMD
+1261 YAPCRDIME
-1270 SLELYTAERG
+1270 SLGLYTAERG

-1292 INRLILGEC
+1292 INRLVLGES

-1307 KRTFLNEYLKKQKK
+1307 KRTFLNEYLKKQRK

-1326 LLGEKNLI
+1326 LL
-1334 SSPHY
+1334 
-1339 QILVRNDLTGAALY
+1339 
-1353 KDNDVAEMIQP
+1353 
-1364 LRFEPKEKPRENIEE
+1364 
-1379 EGEYDLGMPIEK
+1379 
-1391 WVSMSQKT
+1391 
-1399 SSEDFNELKKLA
+1399 
-1411 ELAKQEKKKKNGAK
+1411 